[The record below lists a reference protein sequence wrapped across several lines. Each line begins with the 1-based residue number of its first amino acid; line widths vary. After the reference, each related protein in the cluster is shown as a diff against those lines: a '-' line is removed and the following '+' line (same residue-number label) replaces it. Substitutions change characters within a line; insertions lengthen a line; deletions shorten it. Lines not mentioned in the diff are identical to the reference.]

1 MKRRLL
7 AFLLAFV
14 MTFSLVPVNTFA
26 AEADAAVHYTNITT
40 ESGENV
46 TVEYVETV
54 VGEAAW
60 GQSINT
66 PYYHVTIPEGTEKVL
81 LTYPESVN
89 LVLSGDDGAVF
100 FYRNTY
106 PGQSTID
113 LGGALTVA
121 TNNDGS
127 KTVTIP
133 VENFML
139 STDGSVAVGMAYY
152 VDGENQS
159 AAEFFDFTYAAL
171 THAVTLTSG
180 EGYTLTGEATVED
193 GKDYSF
199 TVTIADDYEM
209 EDNFVVKANGET
221 LTAGES
227 GSYTV
232 ENVTADLTI
241 TVEGVVKKQAA
252 GHAVTLTPGEGYT
265 LTGEATAEDGK
276 DYTFTVTVSEG
287 YDAAN
292 MVVKVNGEEVTAVD
306 GIYTV
311 EKVSSDL
318 AITVEGVTEAVQA
331 TAGLSVLKF
340 GDTSTEAKAQM
351 FQLIPAFD
359 PAVKEYTVLVPD
371 NSNMF
376 YAWATKADDRSSSTT
391 ITAKWVNLNVDTEKT
406 QALTSGKASG
416 QSLAGFAPT
425 GTKVN
430 TMTVTVVDGDFK
442 DEYKLTSVRVAPS
455 LTALSLDG
463 IRFAESFSAS
473 KTAYTAT
480 TAAESVTVAAT
491 PRDESYT
498 VTVNGGSDTTVPLNL
513 GENKINVVV
522 TNPGGYTNTYT
533 ITVTRLAAIEVG
545 FTVDPADA
553 KVTVWDSNKDRI
565 APTDG
570 KYSVMA
576 DAEYTY
582 LVQSDGYVSQKS
594 TFKFSESSTID
605 ITLAVATENPNLD
618 RGITAEWGNFRNGD
632 NNLGITN
639 AKTPYAPED
648 TELLWAV
655 KHGTGWAAAPGSPI
669 MVDGDIYTY
678 SGSTI
683 RRLNSMTG
691 EVVTEGTMVDK
702 SSYSIVPMTYGDG
715 MVFVGLSGG
724 KIQAFNAKTL
734 QSLWVYTDELGGQPN
749 CPITYKDGYI
759 YAGFWNSEDR
769 NANFACINTVDED
782 HASTTEAKYASWTY
796 TRQGGFYW
804 AGAYVTDK
812 LAIVGTDDGA
822 SGYDTNGAAL
832 LVFDR
837 YTGEKLD
844 AHEGIRGDLRSNVSH
859 DPESDRVFFTT
870 KGGILGNA
878 QIDWDTGKILDY
890 KEVVIKDAQGNAN
903 AMSTCT
909 PSVYNGRIYIGVAGT
924 SQFGANSG
932 HGIAVYN
939 LNGDGSMTQAY
950 VYAIVGYPQTSAMV
964 STAYSAEDGSVY
976 IYLPY
981 NYTPGGVSVLKD
993 KPGQTAPVTTTGSGY
1008 SEVFTPVGP
1017 LAQYC
1022 ICSTIADQYGTIYY
1036 KNDSCYMMAITSKIE
1051 SLEITQYPTI
1061 TENEDGS
1068 ITVDGLKAVTKLKN
1082 GEERDVS
1089 NYVSVVKNEETGGYT
1104 VSYTYGFDNANY
1116 GLKTV
1121 TAEIA
1126 DYTVTIP
1133 TGEGYT
1139 ITGEKTV
1146 KNGED
1151 YTFTVTVTEGY
1162 DAANMVVKVNDT
1174 EVTAV
1179 DGVYTVEKV
1188 SANLTITVEGV
1199 TEKPAVWTASFDI
1212 PEDEK
1217 ANIAI
1222 GGEDDWFNDRITFGT
1237 DKDTKFESVEILI
1250 RFNPETTQLHHVMP
1264 QGLTQ
1269 ELDNEAGT
1277 LKLSIGESGSGVSND
1292 MILRECTYL
1301 LAFAPKALGDAT
1313 VTMEYFK
1320 VDGKDLLTAPVA
1332 LARTIGYKVNWTE
1345 DASYTVTGEKYAAV
1359 DGTYTFTV
1367 AANEGY
1373 DGTNMVVKVND
1384 AEVTAV
1390 DGKYTVEKV
1399 SSDLTITVSGVKKII
1414 IGLSALRF
1422 GSTDSTRSAKYFDMT
1437 PSFDPAIKEYTLLV
1451 PDSTNA
1457 VYAWATRGADLS
1469 TKASIKA
1476 TWTSMSTGKASN
1488 TTLISGSSSGK
1499 NLSGF
1504 NIASAESNTLTIT
1517 VTDDGST
1524 DVYTVKTVRIDPSL
1538 TKLALDGVKINETFS
1553 ATKKTYTA
1561 MTTRD
1566 SVTVLATPR
1575 GEDYTVT
1582 YNGETSNVIPLS
1594 AGENK
1599 IEIVVTNKDGYTS
1612 SYNLTVTKA
1621 DHTVT
1626 IPTDESYLVTGKEAV
1641 MDGADYTFKVE
1652 VDYRYEAGED
1662 FAVKVNG
1669 ETVTGEKGVYTVKNV
1684 TTDLVITVE
1693 GATKK
1698 VLKPVTVYFSFS
1710 HDDTFESC
1718 EQSGQTVA
1726 LKKVTVPYFDL
1737 ALYGLEDFY
1746 FASEDYGPASGD
1758 PTGGPGSALDPG
1770 TKEFA
1775 YGKITMLH
1783 LFLYATEV
1791 YYLGIDPA
1799 DAGKGYLAN
1808 NGIMGTDIFSYTG
1821 STGSIF
1827 LQNIWNYDLNLN
1839 YYLNY
1844 EYPLASAGWGSTCDQ
1859 ILLRDGDIVTLGH
1872 FTDWSFFNDTTS
1884 IFNYIVADKTDPV
1897 QGDKIKLE
1905 LYHAGADMYG
1915 SYNTAHTLIDY
1926 SPSVYCT
1933 PVNDIVSGDVTTW
1946 QYVGNAEA
1954 DGSLVVD
1961 TSTLA
1966 PGEYIFALAGQ
1977 PGKENSGVICST
1989 PGGIRLT
1996 IHEKPVVKGD
2006 INGDGVIDSTDVMAL
2021 FNAINSG
2028 DDLDATVADVNG
2040 DGVIDARD
2048 VMALYNIIK
2057 SDN

>member
-14 MTFSLVPVNTFA
+14 MTFSLVPVNAFA
-26 AEADAAVHYTNITT
+26 AEADAAALYTNITT

-60 GQSINT
+60 GESINT

-89 LVLSGDDGAVF
+89 LVLSGDDTAGF

-113 LGGALTVA
+113 FGGALTVA

-152 VDGENQS
+152 VDGENRS

-171 THAVTLTSG
+171 THAITLTSG

-318 AITVEGVTEAVQA
+318 TITVEGVTEAVQK

-376 YAWATKADDRSSSTT
+376 YAWATQAVDRSSSTT

-416 QSLAGFAPT
+416 QNLAGFAPT

-463 IRFAESFSAS
+463 IRFAERFSAT

-522 TNPGGYTNTYT
+522 TNSGGYTNTYT
-533 ITVTRLAAIEVG
+533 ITVTRLASIEVG

-594 TFKFSESSTID
+594 SFKFSESSTID

-618 RGITAEWGNFRNGD
+618 RSITAEWGNFRNGD

-734 QSLWVYTDELGGQPN
+734 ESLWVYTDELGGQPN

-822 SGYDTNGAAL
+822 GGYDTNGAAL

-1139 ITGEKTV
+1139 ITGEKTA
-1146 KNGED
+1146 K
-1151 YTFTVTVTEGY
+1151 
-1162 DAANMVVKVNDT
+1162 
-1174 EVTAV
+1174 
-1179 DGVYTVEKV
+1179 
-1188 SANLTITVEGV
+1188 
-1199 TEKPAVWTASFDI
+1199 
-1212 PEDEK
+1212 
-1217 ANIAI
+1217 
-1222 GGEDDWFNDRITFGT
+1222 GG
-1237 DKDTKFESVEILI
+1237 K
-1250 RFNPETTQLHHVMP
+1250 
-1264 QGLTQ
+1264 
-1269 ELDNEAGT
+1269 
-1277 LKLSIGESGSGVSND
+1277 
-1292 MILRECTYL
+1292 
-1301 LAFAPKALGDAT
+1301 
-1313 VTMEYFK
+1313 
-1320 VDGKDLLTAPVA
+1320 
-1332 LARTIGYKVNWTE
+1332 
-1345 DASYTVTGEKYAAV
+1345 
-1359 DGTYTFTV
+1359 
-1367 AANEGY
+1367 
-1373 DGTNMVVKVND
+1373 
-1384 AEVTAV
+1384 
-1390 DGKYTVEKV
+1390 
-1399 SSDLTITVSGVKKII
+1399 
-1414 IGLSALRF
+1414 
-1422 GSTDSTRSAKYFDMT
+1422 
-1437 PSFDPAIKEYTLLV
+1437 
-1451 PDSTNA
+1451 
-1457 VYAWATRGADLS
+1457 
-1469 TKASIKA
+1469 
-1476 TWTSMSTGKASN
+1476 
-1488 TTLISGSSSGK
+1488 
-1499 NLSGF
+1499 
-1504 NIASAESNTLTIT
+1504 
-1517 VTDDGST
+1517 
-1524 DVYTVKTVRIDPSL
+1524 
-1538 TKLALDGVKINETFS
+1538 
-1553 ATKKTYTA
+1553 
-1561 MTTRD
+1561 
-1566 SVTVLATPR
+1566 
-1575 GEDYTVT
+1575 
-1582 YNGETSNVIPLS
+1582 
-1594 AGENK
+1594 
-1599 IEIVVTNKDGYTS
+1599 
-1612 SYNLTVTKA
+1612 
-1621 DHTVT
+1621 
-1626 IPTDESYLVTGKEAV
+1626 
-1641 MDGADYTFKVE
+1641 DYTFKLE
-1652 VDYRYEAGED
+1652 LDYRYEAGED
-1662 FAVKVNG
+1662 FAVQVNG

-1684 TTDLVITVE
+1684 STDLVITVKGVKE
-1693 GATKK
+1693 K
-1698 VLKPVTVYFSFS
+1698 VLEPVTVYFSFS

-1718 EQSGQTVA
+1718 DESGETMA

-1737 ALYGLEDFY
+1737 ELYGLENFY
-1746 FASEDYGPASGD
+1746 FASENYGPASGD

-1783 LFLYATEV
+1783 LFIYATEV

-1808 NGIMGTDIFSYTG
+1808 NGIMGTDIFNYSG

-1859 ILLRDGDIVTLGH
+1859 ILLREGDIVTLGH
-1872 FTDWSFFNDTTS
+1872 FSDWSFFNDTTS

-1915 SYNTAHTLIDY
+1915 TYNTAHTLIDY

>member
-26 AEADAAVHYTNITT
+26 AEADAAALYTNITT

-152 VDGENQS
+152 VDEENQS

-252 GHAVTLTPGEGYT
+252 SHAVTLTPGEGYT

-318 AITVEGVTEAVQA
+318 TITVEGVTEAVQK

-376 YAWATKADDRSSSTT
+376 YAWATQAIDRSSSTT

-416 QSLAGFAPT
+416 QNLAGFAPT

-463 IRFAESFSAS
+463 IRFAERFSAT

-513 GENKINVVV
+513 GENKIDVVV

-553 KVTVWDSNKDRI
+553 KVTVWDSNKDRV

-594 TFKFSESSTID
+594 SFKFSESSTID

-618 RGITAEWGNFRNGD
+618 KSITAEWGNFRKGD

-691 EVVTEGTMVDK
+691 ETVTEGTMVDK

-734 QSLWVYTDELGGQPN
+734 ESLWVYTDELGGQPN

-769 NANFACINTVDED
+769 NANFACINTIDED
-782 HASTTEAKYASWTY
+782 HASATEVKYASWTY
-796 TRQGGFYW
+796 TRAGGFYW

-822 SGYDTNGAAL
+822 GGYDTNGAAL

-837 YTGEKLD
+837 FTGEKLD
-844 AHEGIRGDLRSNVSH
+844 THEGIRGDIRSNVSH
-859 DPESDRVFFTT
+859 DPQSDRVFFTT

-1121 TAEIA
+1121 TAEIT

-1139 ITGEKTV
+1139 VTGEKTV

-1179 DGVYTVEKV
+1179 DG
-1188 SANLTITVEGV
+1188 
-1199 TEKPAVWTASFDI
+1199 
-1212 PEDEK
+1212 
-1217 ANIAI
+1217 
-1222 GGEDDWFNDRITFGT
+1222 
-1237 DKDTKFESVEILI
+1237 
-1250 RFNPETTQLHHVMP
+1250 
-1264 QGLTQ
+1264 
-1269 ELDNEAGT
+1269 
-1277 LKLSIGESGSGVSND
+1277 
-1292 MILRECTYL
+1292 
-1301 LAFAPKALGDAT
+1301 
-1313 VTMEYFK
+1313 
-1320 VDGKDLLTAPVA
+1320 
-1332 LARTIGYKVNWTE
+1332 
-1345 DASYTVTGEKYAAV
+1345 
-1359 DGTYTFTV
+1359 
-1367 AANEGY
+1367 
-1373 DGTNMVVKVND
+1373 
-1384 AEVTAV
+1384 
-1390 DGKYTVEKV
+1390 KYTVEKV

-1414 IGLSALRF
+1414 IGLSTLRF
-1422 GSTDSTRSAKYFDMT
+1422 GSTDSIRSAKYFDMT
-1437 PSFDPAIKEYTLLV
+1437 PSFDPAVKEYTLLV

-1476 TWTSMSTGKASN
+1476 TWTSMSTGEASN

-1504 NIASAESNTLTIT
+1504 NIAGAESNTLTIT

-1524 DVYTVKTVRIDPSL
+1524 DVYTVKTVRIAPSL
-1538 TKLALDGVKINETFS
+1538 TKLALDGVKVNETFS

-1561 MTTRD
+1561 MTTKD

-1594 AGENK
+1594 TGENK

-1612 SYNLTVTKA
+1612 SYTITVTKA
-1621 DHTVT
+1621 DHAVT

-1799 DAGKGYLAN
+1799 DAGKGYLAD
-1808 NGIMGTDIFSYTG
+1808 NGIMGTDIFSYSG

-1827 LQNIWNYDLNLN
+1827 LQNIWKYDLNLN

-1859 ILLRDGDIVTLGH
+1859 ILLREGDIVTLGH
-1872 FTDWSFFNDTTS
+1872 FSDWSFFNDTTS

-1915 SYNTAHTLIDY
+1915 TYNTAHTLIDY

-1961 TSTLA
+1961 TSKLA
-1966 PGEYIFALAGQ
+1966 PGEYIFAMAGQ
-1977 PGKENSGVICST
+1977 PGKENPGAICST

>member
-81 LTYPESVN
+81 LTYPESVK

-106 PGQSTID
+106 PGQSEIA

-121 TNNDGS
+121 TNDDGS

-133 VENFML
+133 VERFMR
-139 STDGSVAVGMAYY
+139 SADGSVAVGMAYY
-152 VDGENQS
+152 VDEENQS
-159 AAEFFDFTYAAL
+159 AAEFFDFTYAAP
-171 THAVTLTSG
+171 THAVILTSG

-318 AITVEGVTEAVQA
+318 TITVEGVTEAVQK

-376 YAWATKADDRSSSTT
+376 YAWATQADDRSSSTT

-406 QALTSGKASG
+406 QKLTSGKASG
-416 QSLAGFAPT
+416 QNLAGFAPT

-463 IRFAESFSAS
+463 IRFAERFSAT

-522 TNPGGYTNTYT
+522 TNPGGYANTYT
-533 ITVTRLAAIEVG
+533 ITVTRLASIEVG

-618 RGITAEWGNFRNGD
+618 RSITAEWGNFRNGD

-734 QSLWVYTDELGGQPN
+734 ESLWVYTDELGGQPN

-769 NANFACINTVDED
+769 NANFACINTIDED
-782 HASTTEAKYASWTY
+782 HASATEVKYASWTY
-796 TRQGGFYW
+796 TRAGGFYW

-822 SGYDTNGAAL
+822 GGYDTNGAAL

-1179 DGVYTVEKV
+1179 DG
-1188 SANLTITVEGV
+1188 I
-1199 TEKPAVWTASFDI
+1199 
-1212 PEDEK
+1212 
-1217 ANIAI
+1217 
-1222 GGEDDWFNDRITFGT
+1222 
-1237 DKDTKFESVEILI
+1237 
-1250 RFNPETTQLHHVMP
+1250 
-1264 QGLTQ
+1264 
-1269 ELDNEAGT
+1269 
-1277 LKLSIGESGSGVSND
+1277 
-1292 MILRECTYL
+1292 
-1301 LAFAPKALGDAT
+1301 
-1313 VTMEYFK
+1313 
-1320 VDGKDLLTAPVA
+1320 
-1332 LARTIGYKVNWTE
+1332 
-1345 DASYTVTGEKYAAV
+1345 
-1359 DGTYTFTV
+1359 
-1367 AANEGY
+1367 
-1373 DGTNMVVKVND
+1373 
-1384 AEVTAV
+1384 
-1390 DGKYTVEKV
+1390 YTVEKV

-1414 IGLSALRF
+1414 IGLSTLRF
-1422 GSTDSTRSAKYFDMT
+1422 GSTDSIRSAKYFDMT
-1437 PSFDPAIKEYTLLV
+1437 PSFDPAVKEYTLLV

-1476 TWTSMSTGKASN
+1476 TWTSMSTGEASN
-1488 TTLISGSSSGK
+1488 TTLISGSSTGK

-1524 DVYTVKTVRIDPSL
+1524 DVYTVKTVRIAPSL
-1538 TKLALDGVKINETFS
+1538 TKLALDGVKVNETFS

-1561 MTTRD
+1561 MTTKD

-1594 AGENK
+1594 TGENK

-1612 SYNLTVTKA
+1612 SYTLTVTKA
-1621 DHTVT
+1621 DHAVT

-1710 HDDTFESC
+1710 HDDKFESC

-1808 NGIMGTDIFSYTG
+1808 NGIMGTDIFSYSG

-1859 ILLRDGDIVTLGH
+1859 ILLREGDIVTLGH
-1872 FTDWSFFNDTTS
+1872 FSDWSFFNDTTS

-1915 SYNTAHTLIDY
+1915 TYNTAHTLIDY

-1961 TSTLA
+1961 TSKLA

-2006 INGDGVIDSTDVMAL
+2006 LNGDGVINSTDVMAL

>member
-14 MTFSLVPVNTFA
+14 MTFSLVPVNAFA
-26 AEADAAVHYTNITT
+26 AESSETEVTTSAEVVETEPAALLADDEVPVTEQAEENIVYTASLAKNAGEKDNLAVGDSFGHAYTFSASGTADVESFWGTFRFNPETTEFFWIQDPGIGVEVDAEQGILRVGGNSGTLNAGDYSFDVQFKTKALGDATVTLESFKVNDVDYLSNPIAVTRTVGCNVSWTEDAAYTVT
-40 ESGENV
+40 GEKL
-46 TVEYVETV
+46 TP
-54 VGEAAW
+54 VGE
-60 GQSINT
+60 S
-66 PYYHVTIPEGTEKVL
+66 
-81 LTYPESVN
+81 
-89 LVLSGDDGAVF
+89 
-100 FYRNTY
+100 
-106 PGQSTID
+106 
-113 LGGALTVA
+113 
-121 TNNDGS
+121 
-127 KTVTIP
+127 
-133 VENFML
+133 
-139 STDGSVAVGMAYY
+139 
-152 VDGENQS
+152 
-159 AAEFFDFTYAAL
+159 
-171 THAVTLTSG
+171 
-180 EGYTLTGEATVED
+180 
-193 GKDYSF
+193 YSF
-199 TVTIADDYEM
+199 TVA
-209 EDNFVVKANGET
+209 AN
-221 LTAGES
+221 
-227 GSYTV
+227 
-232 ENVTADLTI
+232 
-241 TVEGVVKKQAA
+241 
-252 GHAVTLTPGEGYT
+252 
-265 LTGEATAEDGK
+265 
-276 DYTFTVTVSEG
+276 EG
-287 YDAAN
+287 YDDAN
-292 MVVKVNGEEVTAVD
+292 MVVKVNGNEVTGTD
-306 GIYTV
+306 GSYTV

-318 AITVEGVTEAVQA
+318 TITVEGVTEAVQK

-359 PAVKEYTVLVPD
+359 PTVKEYTVLVPD

-406 QALTSGKASG
+406 QALASGKASG

-463 IRFAESFSAS
+463 IRFAERFSAS

-498 VTVNGGSDTTVPLNL
+498 VTVNGGSNTTVPLNL
-513 GENKINVVV
+513 GENKIDVVV

-553 KVTVWDSNKDRI
+553 KVTVWDSNKERI

-618 RGITAEWGNFRNGD
+618 RSITAEWGNFRNGD

-734 QSLWVYTDELGGQPN
+734 ESLWVYTDELGGQPN

-822 SGYDTNGAAL
+822 GGYDTNGAAL

-1008 SEVFTPVGP
+1008 SEVFTPASP

-1116 GLKTV
+1116 GLKTLS
-1121 TAEIA
+1121 AEIS
-1126 DYTVTIP
+1126 DHTVTIP
-1133 TGEGYT
+1133 ENAGYT
-1139 ITGEKTV
+1139 VTGEKTV
-1146 KNGED
+1146 KDGED

-1162 DAANMVVKVNDT
+1162 DAANMVVKVNGE

-1367 AANEGY
+1367 AAKDGY

-1384 AEVTAV
+1384 TEVTAV

-1399 SSDLTITVSGVKKII
+1399 SSDLTITVEGVKKIVA
-1414 IGLSALRF
+1414 GLKALSF
-1422 GSTDSTRSAKYFDMT
+1422 GSTGTRSSAKTFT
-1437 PSFDPAIKEYTLLV
+1437 LSPAFDPAVKEYTLLV
-1451 PDSTNA
+1451 PDSTNG
-1457 VYAWATRGADLS
+1457 VYAWATRGADLT
-1469 TKASIKA
+1469 TKAKITA
-1476 TWTSMSTGKASN
+1476 AWTSMSTGKAS
-1488 TTLISGSSSGK
+1488 TTTITSGSSSGK

-1517 VTDDGST
+1517 VTEGDVT

-1538 TKLALDGVKINETFS
+1538 TKLSLDGIKINETFVS
-1553 ATKKTYTA
+1553 TKKAYTA
-1561 MTTRD
+1561 ITTKD

-1575 GEDYTVT
+1575 SESYTVT
-1582 YNGETSNVIPLS
+1582 YNGGTSNVIPLS

-1612 SYNLTVTKA
+1612 SYTLTVTKA
-1621 DHTVT
+1621 DHAVT

-1710 HDDTFESC
+1710 HDDKFESC

-1799 DAGKGYLAN
+1799 DAGKGYLAD
-1808 NGIMGTDIFSYTG
+1808 NGMGTDIFNYSG

-1859 ILLRDGDIVTLGH
+1859 ILLREGDIVTLGH
-1872 FTDWSFFNDTTS
+1872 FSDWSFFNDTTS

-1915 SYNTAHTLIDY
+1915 TYNTAHTLIDY

-2006 INGDGVIDSTDVMAL
+2006 LNGDGVIDSTDVMAL

>member
-54 VGEAAW
+54 VGVAAW

-152 VDGENQS
+152 VDEENQS
-159 AAEFFDFTYAAL
+159 AAEFFDFTYAAQ

-232 ENVTADLTI
+232 ENVTADLTV

-318 AITVEGVTEAVQA
+318 TITVEGVTEAVQK

-416 QSLAGFAPT
+416 QNLAGFAPT

-463 IRFAESFSAS
+463 IRFAERFSAT

-513 GENKINVVV
+513 GENKIDVVV

-553 KVTVWDSNKDRI
+553 KVTVWDSNKDRV

-594 TFKFSESSTID
+594 SFKFSESSTID

-618 RGITAEWGNFRNGD
+618 KSITAEWGNFRKGD

-648 TELLWAV
+648 AEILWAV

-702 SSYSIVPMTYGDG
+702 SSYSIVPMAYGDG

-734 QSLWVYTDELGGQPN
+734 ESLWVYTDELGGQPN

-878 QIDWDTGKILDY
+878 KIDWDTGKILDY

-1068 ITVDGLKAVTKLKN
+1068 STVDGLKAVTKLKN

-1139 ITGEKTV
+1139 ITGEKTA
-1146 KNGED
+1146 K
-1151 YTFTVTVTEGY
+1151 
-1162 DAANMVVKVNDT
+1162 
-1174 EVTAV
+1174 
-1179 DGVYTVEKV
+1179 
-1188 SANLTITVEGV
+1188 
-1199 TEKPAVWTASFDI
+1199 
-1212 PEDEK
+1212 
-1217 ANIAI
+1217 
-1222 GGEDDWFNDRITFGT
+1222 GG
-1237 DKDTKFESVEILI
+1237 K
-1250 RFNPETTQLHHVMP
+1250 
-1264 QGLTQ
+1264 
-1269 ELDNEAGT
+1269 
-1277 LKLSIGESGSGVSND
+1277 
-1292 MILRECTYL
+1292 
-1301 LAFAPKALGDAT
+1301 
-1313 VTMEYFK
+1313 
-1320 VDGKDLLTAPVA
+1320 
-1332 LARTIGYKVNWTE
+1332 
-1345 DASYTVTGEKYAAV
+1345 
-1359 DGTYTFTV
+1359 
-1367 AANEGY
+1367 
-1373 DGTNMVVKVND
+1373 
-1384 AEVTAV
+1384 
-1390 DGKYTVEKV
+1390 
-1399 SSDLTITVSGVKKII
+1399 
-1414 IGLSALRF
+1414 
-1422 GSTDSTRSAKYFDMT
+1422 
-1437 PSFDPAIKEYTLLV
+1437 
-1451 PDSTNA
+1451 
-1457 VYAWATRGADLS
+1457 
-1469 TKASIKA
+1469 
-1476 TWTSMSTGKASN
+1476 
-1488 TTLISGSSSGK
+1488 
-1499 NLSGF
+1499 
-1504 NIASAESNTLTIT
+1504 
-1517 VTDDGST
+1517 
-1524 DVYTVKTVRIDPSL
+1524 
-1538 TKLALDGVKINETFS
+1538 
-1553 ATKKTYTA
+1553 
-1561 MTTRD
+1561 
-1566 SVTVLATPR
+1566 
-1575 GEDYTVT
+1575 
-1582 YNGETSNVIPLS
+1582 
-1594 AGENK
+1594 
-1599 IEIVVTNKDGYTS
+1599 
-1612 SYNLTVTKA
+1612 
-1621 DHTVT
+1621 
-1626 IPTDESYLVTGKEAV
+1626 
-1641 MDGADYTFKVE
+1641 DYTFKLE
-1652 VDYRYEAGED
+1652 LDYRYEAGED
-1662 FAVKVNG
+1662 FAVQVNG

-1684 TTDLVITVE
+1684 STDLVITVKGVKE
-1693 GATKK
+1693 K

-1718 EQSGQTVA
+1718 NESGETMA
-1726 LKKVTVPYFDL
+1726 LKEVTVPYFDL
-1737 ALYGLEDFY
+1737 ELYGLENFY
-1746 FASEDYGPASGD
+1746 FASENYGPASGD

-1775 YGKITMLH
+1775 YGKVTMFH
-1783 LFLYATEV
+1783 LFIYATEV

-1799 DAGKGYLAN
+1799 DAGKGYLKD
-1808 NGIMGTDIFSYTG
+1808 NGLGSSIFNVTG
-1821 STGSIF
+1821 STGSTF
-1827 LQNIWNYDLNLN
+1827 LQEIWNYDLNLN

-1844 EYPLASAGWGSTCDQ
+1844 EYPLAGPGWGSTSDQ
-1859 ILLRDGDIVTLGH
+1859 ILLHDGDIVTLGH
-1872 FTDWSFFNDTTS
+1872 FSDWSFFNDTTS

-1915 SYNTAHTLIDY
+1915 TYNTAHTLIDY

>member
-14 MTFSLVPVNTFA
+14 MTFSLVPVNAFA
-26 AEADAAVHYTNITT
+26 LESSGEEVTASAEAVKTEAAKTTTEPAALLADDEVPVTEQAEENIVYTASLAKNEGEKDDLAVGDSFGHAYTFSASGTADVESFWGTFRFNPETTEFFWIQDPGIGVEVDAEQGILRVGGNSGTLNAGDYSFDVQFKTKALGDATVTLESFKVNDVDYLSKPIAVTRTVGCNVSWTEDAAY
-40 ESGENV
+40 
-46 TVEYVETV
+46 
-54 VGEAAW
+54 
-60 GQSINT
+60 
-66 PYYHVTIPEGTEKVL
+66 
-81 LTYPESVN
+81 
-89 LVLSGDDGAVF
+89 
-100 FYRNTY
+100 
-106 PGQSTID
+106 
-113 LGGALTVA
+113 
-121 TNNDGS
+121 
-127 KTVTIP
+127 TVTG
-133 VENFML
+133 EKL
-139 STDGSVAVGMAYY
+139 VAVGS
-152 VDGENQS
+152 N
-159 AAEFFDFTYAAL
+159 
-171 THAVTLTSG
+171 
-180 EGYTLTGEATVED
+180 
-193 GKDYSF
+193 YSF
-199 TVTIADDYEM
+199 TVA
-209 EDNFVVKANGET
+209 AN
-221 LTAGES
+221 
-227 GSYTV
+227 
-232 ENVTADLTI
+232 
-241 TVEGVVKKQAA
+241 
-252 GHAVTLTPGEGYT
+252 
-265 LTGEATAEDGK
+265 
-276 DYTFTVTVSEG
+276 EG
-287 YDAAN
+287 YDATN
-292 MVVKVNGEEVTAVD
+292 MVVKVNGNEVAGTD

-376 YAWATKADDRSSSTT
+376 YAWATQAVDRSSSTT

-406 QALTSGKASG
+406 QKLTSGKASG
-416 QSLAGFAPT
+416 QNLAGFAPT

-513 GENKINVVV
+513 GENKIDVVV

-582 LVQSDGYVSQKS
+582 LVQSDGYVTQKS
-594 TFKFSESSTID
+594 SFRFSESSTID

-618 RGITAEWGNFRNGD
+618 RSITAEWGNFRNGD

-734 QSLWVYTDELGGQPN
+734 ESLWVYTDELGGQPN

-782 HASTTEAKYASWTY
+782 HASATEVKYASWTY

-822 SGYDTNGAAL
+822 GGYDTNGAAL

-1162 DAANMVVKVNDT
+1162 DAANMVVKVNGE

-1367 AANEGY
+1367 AAKDGY

-1384 AEVTAV
+1384 TEVTAV

-1399 SSDLTITVSGVKKII
+1399 SSDLTITVEGVKKIVA
-1414 IGLSALRF
+1414 GLKALSF
-1422 GSTDSTRSAKYFDMT
+1422 GSTGTRSSAKTFT
-1437 PSFDPAIKEYTLLV
+1437 LSPAFDPAVKEYTLLV
-1451 PDSTNA
+1451 PDSTNG
-1457 VYAWATRGADLS
+1457 VYAWATRGADLT
-1469 TKASIKA
+1469 TKAKITA
-1476 TWTSMSTGKASN
+1476 AWTSMSTGKAS
-1488 TTLISGSSSGK
+1488 TTTITSGSSSGK

-1517 VTDDGST
+1517 VTEGDVT

-1538 TKLALDGVKINETFS
+1538 TKLSLDGIKINETFVS
-1553 ATKKTYTA
+1553 TKKAYTA
-1561 MTTRD
+1561 ITTKD

-1575 GEDYTVT
+1575 SESYTVT
-1582 YNGETSNVIPLS
+1582 YNGGTSNVIPLS

-1612 SYNLTVTKA
+1612 SYTLTVTKA
-1621 DHTVT
+1621 DHAVT

-1710 HDDTFESC
+1710 HDDKFESC

-1799 DAGKGYLAN
+1799 DAGKGYLAD
-1808 NGIMGTDIFSYTG
+1808 NGMGTDIFNYSG

-1859 ILLRDGDIVTLGH
+1859 ILLREGDIVTLGH
-1872 FTDWSFFNDTTS
+1872 FSDWSFFNDTTS

-1915 SYNTAHTLIDY
+1915 TYNTAHTLIDY

-2006 INGDGVIDSTDVMAL
+2006 LNGDGVIDSTDVMAL

>member
-89 LVLSGDDGAVF
+89 LVLSGDDTAVF

-106 PGQSTID
+106 PGQSEIA

-121 TNNDGS
+121 TNDDGS

-152 VDGENQS
+152 VDEENQS

-180 EGYTLTGEATVED
+180 EGYTLTGKATVED

-199 TVTIADDYEM
+199 TVTIADDYKM

-221 LTAGES
+221 LTAGESGSYTVKNVSTDLTITVEGVVKKQAAPHSVTLTSGGGYTLKGETTVADGADYTFSLKFDNNYGAGNGFAVKANGTALTAGEDGTYTVKNVTTDLTITVEGVARLYKVSLPHGWSRLFTMSACDGYADPSTDPRIAKGGDYKFKVTPNEGFAVQDNNYDVSFSGAGTVSVEVKDGYAVVTLTDIFSNGDVRIQGVKEIITVTLPNGEGFTAAAAEGTKTPVLKGDSYSFTVTVAEGYEKTDDFAVKANGEALTAGES

-241 TVEGVVKKQAA
+241 TVEGV
-252 GHAVTLTPGEGYT
+252 
-265 LTGEATAEDGK
+265 
-276 DYTFTVTVSEG
+276 
-287 YDAAN
+287 
-292 MVVKVNGEEVTAVD
+292 
-306 GIYTV
+306 
-311 EKVSSDL
+311 
-318 AITVEGVTEAVQA
+318 TEAVQK

-376 YAWATKADDRSSSTT
+376 YAWATQADDRSSSTT

-406 QALTSGKASG
+406 QKLTSGKASG
-416 QSLAGFAPT
+416 QNLAGFAPT

-463 IRFAESFSAS
+463 IRFAERFSAT

-533 ITVTRLAAIEVG
+533 ITVTRLASIEVG

-618 RGITAEWGNFRNGD
+618 RSITAEWGNFRNGD

-691 EVVTEGTMVDK
+691 ETVTEGTMVDK

-734 QSLWVYTDELGGQPN
+734 ESLWVYTDELGGQPN

-782 HASTTEAKYASWTY
+782 HASATEVKYASWTY
-796 TRQGGFYW
+796 TRAGGFYW

-822 SGYDTNGAAL
+822 GGYDTNGAAL

-837 YTGEKLD
+837 FTGEKLD
-844 AHEGIRGDLRSNVSH
+844 THEGIRGDIRSNVSH
-859 DPESDRVFFTT
+859 DPQSDRVFFTT

-939 LNGDGSMTQAY
+939 LNSDGSMTQAY

-964 STAYSAEDGSVY
+964 TTAYSAEDGSVY

-981 NYTPGGVSVLKD
+981 NYTPGGISVLKD

-1121 TAEIA
+1121 TAEIS
-1126 DYTVTIP
+1126 DHTVTIP
-1133 TGEGYT
+1133 ENAGYT
-1139 ITGEKTV
+1139 VTGEKTV

-1162 DAANMVVKVNDT
+1162 D
-1174 EVTAV
+1174 
-1179 DGVYTVEKV
+1179 
-1188 SANLTITVEGV
+1188 
-1199 TEKPAVWTASFDI
+1199 
-1212 PEDEK
+1212 
-1217 ANIAI
+1217 
-1222 GGEDDWFNDRITFGT
+1222 
-1237 DKDTKFESVEILI
+1237 
-1250 RFNPETTQLHHVMP
+1250 
-1264 QGLTQ
+1264 
-1269 ELDNEAGT
+1269 
-1277 LKLSIGESGSGVSND
+1277 
-1292 MILRECTYL
+1292 
-1301 LAFAPKALGDAT
+1301 
-1313 VTMEYFK
+1313 
-1320 VDGKDLLTAPVA
+1320 
-1332 LARTIGYKVNWTE
+1332 
-1345 DASYTVTGEKYAAV
+1345 
-1359 DGTYTFTV
+1359 
-1367 AANEGY
+1367 
-1373 DGTNMVVKVND
+1373 GTNMVVKVND
-1384 AEVTAV
+1384 TEVTAV

-1399 SSDLTITVSGVKKII
+1399 SSDLTITVEGVVKAAVN
-1414 IGLSALRF
+1414 GLSALRF
-1422 GSTDSTRSAKYFDMT
+1422 GSTGTNSSAKKFELS
-1437 PSFDPAIKEYTLLV
+1437 PAFDPAVKEYTLLV
-1451 PDSTNA
+1451 PDTTNA
-1457 VYAWATRGADLS
+1457 VYVWATRGADLT
-1469 TKASIKA
+1469 TKAKITA
-1476 TWTSMSTGKASN
+1476 AWTSMSTGKAS
-1488 TTLISGSSSGK
+1488 TTTITSGSSSGK

-1504 NIASAESNTLTIT
+1504 NIASAESNTVTIT
-1517 VTDDGST
+1517 VTEGDVT

-1538 TKLALDGVKINETFS
+1538 TKLSLDGVKINETFVS
-1553 ATKKTYTA
+1553 TKKAYTA
-1561 MTTRD
+1561 ITTKD

-1575 GEDYTVT
+1575 GENYTIT
-1582 YNGETSNVIPLS
+1582 YNGETSNVIPLTM
-1594 AGENK
+1594 GENK
-1599 IEIVVTNKDGYTS
+1599 IEIAITNKDGYTN
-1612 SYNLTVTKA
+1612 SYTLTVTKA
-1621 DHTVT
+1621 EHAVT
-1626 IPTDESYLVTGKEAV
+1626 IPTGESFLVTGKEAV
-1641 MDGADYTFKVE
+1641 ADGADYTFTVE
-1652 VDYRYEAGED
+1652 IDYRYELDDD

-1693 GATKK
+1693 GLKWK
-1698 VLKPVTVYFSFS
+1698 VLEPVTVYFSFS
-1710 HDDTFESC
+1710 HDEKYQFCD
-1718 EQSGQTVA
+1718 QSGKTVA
-1726 LKKVTVPYFDL
+1726 LQEVTVPYFDL
-1737 ALYGLEDFY
+1737 GLYGLEDFY
-1746 FASEDYGPASGD
+1746 FASENYGPASGD
-1758 PTGGPGSALDPG
+1758 PTGGPGSKLDPG

-1799 DAGKGYLAN
+1799 DAGKGYMADQIGSDTL
-1808 NGIMGTDIFSYTG
+1808 TFSG
-1821 STGSIF
+1821 SAGSIYMT
-1827 LQNIWNYDLNLN
+1827 QIWGYDENLN

-1844 EYPLASAGWGSTCDQ
+1844 EYPLASEGWGSTSDQ
-1859 ILLRDGDIVTLGH
+1859 ILLHDGDVVTLGH
-1872 FTDWSFFNDTTS
+1872 FTDWSFYSDTGAVFNHIETD
-1884 IFNYIVADKTDPV
+1884 ITDPV
-1897 QGDKIKLE
+1897 QGDKVTMTI
-1905 LYHAGADMYG
+1905 YRDGADFGG
-1915 SYNTAHTLIDY
+1915 SYKTAHTVRTN

-1933 PVNDIVSGDVTTW
+1933 LADSVTTGDVTKW
-1946 QYVGNAEA
+1946 KYVGTADA
-1954 DGSLVVD
+1954 DGTLVVD
-1961 TSTLA
+1961 TSSLA
-1966 PGEYIFALAGQ
+1966 PGEYIFAIPGQ
-1977 PGKENSGVICST
+1977 YGNENPDAIVGA

-2006 INGDGVIDSTDVMAL
+2006 LNGDGVIDSTDVMAL

-2057 SDN
+2057 GND

>member
-60 GQSINT
+60 GESINT
-66 PYYHVTIPEGTEKVL
+66 PYYHVTIPEGTGKVL
-81 LTYPESVN
+81 LTYPESVK

-106 PGQSTID
+106 PGQSEIA

-121 TNNDGS
+121 TNDDGS

-133 VENFML
+133 VENFMR
-139 STDGSVAVGMAYY
+139 SAAGSVAVGMAYY

-180 EGYTLTGEATVED
+180 GGYTLTGEATVED

-252 GHAVTLTPGEGYT
+252 SHAVTLTPGEGYT

-318 AITVEGVTEAVQA
+318 TITVEGVTEAVQK

-340 GDTSTEAKAQM
+340 GDTSTESKAQM

-376 YAWATKADDRSSSTT
+376 YAWATQAIDRSSSTT

-416 QSLAGFAPT
+416 QNLAGFAPT

-463 IRFAESFSAS
+463 IRFAERFSAT

-533 ITVTRLAAIEVG
+533 ITVTRLASIEVG

-618 RGITAEWGNFRNGD
+618 RSITAEWGNFRNGD

-691 EVVTEGTMVDK
+691 ETVTEGTMVDK

-734 QSLWVYTDELGGQPN
+734 ESLWVYTDELGGQPN

-859 DPESDRVFFTT
+859 DPQSDRVFFTT

-981 NYTPGGVSVLKD
+981 NYTPGGISVLKD

-1139 ITGEKTV
+1139 ITGEKTA
-1146 KNGED
+1146 K
-1151 YTFTVTVTEGY
+1151 
-1162 DAANMVVKVNDT
+1162 
-1174 EVTAV
+1174 
-1179 DGVYTVEKV
+1179 
-1188 SANLTITVEGV
+1188 
-1199 TEKPAVWTASFDI
+1199 
-1212 PEDEK
+1212 
-1217 ANIAI
+1217 
-1222 GGEDDWFNDRITFGT
+1222 GG
-1237 DKDTKFESVEILI
+1237 K
-1250 RFNPETTQLHHVMP
+1250 
-1264 QGLTQ
+1264 
-1269 ELDNEAGT
+1269 
-1277 LKLSIGESGSGVSND
+1277 
-1292 MILRECTYL
+1292 
-1301 LAFAPKALGDAT
+1301 
-1313 VTMEYFK
+1313 
-1320 VDGKDLLTAPVA
+1320 
-1332 LARTIGYKVNWTE
+1332 
-1345 DASYTVTGEKYAAV
+1345 
-1359 DGTYTFTV
+1359 
-1367 AANEGY
+1367 
-1373 DGTNMVVKVND
+1373 
-1384 AEVTAV
+1384 
-1390 DGKYTVEKV
+1390 
-1399 SSDLTITVSGVKKII
+1399 
-1414 IGLSALRF
+1414 
-1422 GSTDSTRSAKYFDMT
+1422 
-1437 PSFDPAIKEYTLLV
+1437 
-1451 PDSTNA
+1451 
-1457 VYAWATRGADLS
+1457 
-1469 TKASIKA
+1469 
-1476 TWTSMSTGKASN
+1476 
-1488 TTLISGSSSGK
+1488 
-1499 NLSGF
+1499 
-1504 NIASAESNTLTIT
+1504 
-1517 VTDDGST
+1517 
-1524 DVYTVKTVRIDPSL
+1524 
-1538 TKLALDGVKINETFS
+1538 
-1553 ATKKTYTA
+1553 
-1561 MTTRD
+1561 
-1566 SVTVLATPR
+1566 
-1575 GEDYTVT
+1575 
-1582 YNGETSNVIPLS
+1582 
-1594 AGENK
+1594 
-1599 IEIVVTNKDGYTS
+1599 
-1612 SYNLTVTKA
+1612 
-1621 DHTVT
+1621 
-1626 IPTDESYLVTGKEAV
+1626 
-1641 MDGADYTFKVE
+1641 DYTFKLE
-1652 VDYRYEAGED
+1652 LDYRYEAGED
-1662 FAVKVNG
+1662 FAVQVNG

-1684 TTDLVITVE
+1684 STDLVITVKGVKE
-1693 GATKK
+1693 K

-1718 EQSGQTVA
+1718 EQSGQVMA
-1726 LKKVTVPYFDL
+1726 LKEVTVPYFDL
-1737 ALYGLEDFY
+1737 ELYGLENFY
-1746 FASEDYGPASGD
+1746 FASENYGPASGD

-1808 NGIMGTDIFSYTG
+1808 NGIMGTDTFNYTG

-1859 ILLRDGDIVTLGH
+1859 ILLREGDIVTLGH
-1872 FTDWSFFNDTTS
+1872 FSDWSFFNDTTS

-1915 SYNTAHTLIDY
+1915 TYNTAHTLIDY

-2028 DDLDATVADVNG
+2028 NDLDATVADVNG

>member
-26 AEADAAVHYTNITT
+26 AEADAAALYTNITT

-121 TNNDGS
+121 TNDDGS

-133 VENFML
+133 VESFMR
-139 STDGSVAVGMAYY
+139 SAAGSVAVGMAYY

-180 EGYTLTGEATVED
+180 DGYTLTGEATVED

-252 GHAVTLTPGEGYT
+252 SHAVTLTPGEGYT

-306 GIYTV
+306 G
-311 EKVSSDL
+311 
-318 AITVEGVTEAVQA
+318 
-331 TAGLSVLKF
+331 
-340 GDTSTEAKAQM
+340 
-351 FQLIPAFD
+351 
-359 PAVKEYTVLVPD
+359 
-371 NSNMF
+371 
-376 YAWATKADDRSSSTT
+376 
-391 ITAKWVNLNVDTEKT
+391 
-406 QALTSGKASG
+406 
-416 QSLAGFAPT
+416 
-425 GTKVN
+425 
-430 TMTVTVVDGDFK
+430 
-442 DEYKLTSVRVAPS
+442 
-455 LTALSLDG
+455 
-463 IRFAESFSAS
+463 
-473 KTAYTAT
+473 
-480 TAAESVTVAAT
+480 
-491 PRDESYT
+491 
-498 VTVNGGSDTTVPLNL
+498 
-513 GENKINVVV
+513 
-522 TNPGGYTNTYT
+522 
-533 ITVTRLAAIEVG
+533 
-545 FTVDPADA
+545 
-553 KVTVWDSNKDRI
+553 
-565 APTDG
+565 
-570 KYSVMA
+570 
-576 DAEYTY
+576 
-582 LVQSDGYVSQKS
+582 
-594 TFKFSESSTID
+594 
-605 ITLAVATENPNLD
+605 
-618 RGITAEWGNFRNGD
+618 
-632 NNLGITN
+632 
-639 AKTPYAPED
+639 
-648 TELLWAV
+648 
-655 KHGTGWAAAPGSPI
+655 
-669 MVDGDIYTY
+669 
-678 SGSTI
+678 
-683 RRLNSMTG
+683 
-691 EVVTEGTMVDK
+691 
-702 SSYSIVPMTYGDG
+702 
-715 MVFVGLSGG
+715 
-724 KIQAFNAKTL
+724 
-734 QSLWVYTDELGGQPN
+734 
-749 CPITYKDGYI
+749 
-759 YAGFWNSEDR
+759 
-769 NANFACINTVDED
+769 
-782 HASTTEAKYASWTY
+782 
-796 TRQGGFYW
+796 
-804 AGAYVTDK
+804 
-812 LAIVGTDDGA
+812 
-822 SGYDTNGAAL
+822 
-832 LVFDR
+832 
-837 YTGEKLD
+837 
-844 AHEGIRGDLRSNVSH
+844 
-859 DPESDRVFFTT
+859 
-870 KGGILGNA
+870 
-878 QIDWDTGKILDY
+878 
-890 KEVVIKDAQGNAN
+890 
-903 AMSTCT
+903 
-909 PSVYNGRIYIGVAGT
+909 
-924 SQFGANSG
+924 
-932 HGIAVYN
+932 
-939 LNGDGSMTQAY
+939 
-950 VYAIVGYPQTSAMV
+950 
-964 STAYSAEDGSVY
+964 
-976 IYLPY
+976 
-981 NYTPGGVSVLKD
+981 
-993 KPGQTAPVTTTGSGY
+993 
-1008 SEVFTPVGP
+1008 
-1017 LAQYC
+1017 
-1022 ICSTIADQYGTIYY
+1022 
-1036 KNDSCYMMAITSKIE
+1036 
-1051 SLEITQYPTI
+1051 
-1061 TENEDGS
+1061 
-1068 ITVDGLKAVTKLKN
+1068 
-1082 GEERDVS
+1082 
-1089 NYVSVVKNEETGGYT
+1089 
-1104 VSYTYGFDNANY
+1104 
-1116 GLKTV
+1116 
-1121 TAEIA
+1121 
-1126 DYTVTIP
+1126 
-1133 TGEGYT
+1133 
-1139 ITGEKTV
+1139 
-1146 KNGED
+1146 
-1151 YTFTVTVTEGY
+1151 
-1162 DAANMVVKVNDT
+1162 
-1174 EVTAV
+1174 
-1179 DGVYTVEKV
+1179 
-1188 SANLTITVEGV
+1188 
-1199 TEKPAVWTASFDI
+1199 
-1212 PEDEK
+1212 
-1217 ANIAI
+1217 
-1222 GGEDDWFNDRITFGT
+1222 
-1237 DKDTKFESVEILI
+1237 
-1250 RFNPETTQLHHVMP
+1250 
-1264 QGLTQ
+1264 
-1269 ELDNEAGT
+1269 
-1277 LKLSIGESGSGVSND
+1277 
-1292 MILRECTYL
+1292 
-1301 LAFAPKALGDAT
+1301 
-1313 VTMEYFK
+1313 
-1320 VDGKDLLTAPVA
+1320 
-1332 LARTIGYKVNWTE
+1332 
-1345 DASYTVTGEKYAAV
+1345 
-1359 DGTYTFTV
+1359 
-1367 AANEGY
+1367 
-1373 DGTNMVVKVND
+1373 
-1384 AEVTAV
+1384 
-1390 DGKYTVEKV
+1390 KYTVEKV

-1414 IGLSALRF
+1414 IGLSTLRF
-1422 GSTDSTRSAKYFDMT
+1422 GSTDSIRSAKYFDMT
-1437 PSFDPAIKEYTLLV
+1437 PSFDPAVKEYTLLV

-1476 TWTSMSTGKASN
+1476 TWTSMSTGEASN
-1488 TTLISGSSSGK
+1488 TTLISGSSTGK

-1504 NIASAESNTLTIT
+1504 NIAGAESNTLTIT

-1524 DVYTVKTVRIDPSL
+1524 DVYTVKTVRIAPSL
-1538 TKLALDGVKINETFS
+1538 TKLALDGVKVNETFS

-1561 MTTRD
+1561 MTTKD

-1594 AGENK
+1594 TGENK

-1612 SYNLTVTKA
+1612 SYTLTVTKA
-1621 DHTVT
+1621 DHAVT

-1710 HDDTFESC
+1710 HDDKFESC

-1799 DAGKGYLAN
+1799 DAGKGYLAD
-1808 NGIMGTDIFSYTG
+1808 NGMGTDIFNYSG

-1859 ILLRDGDIVTLGH
+1859 ILLREGDIVTLGH
-1872 FTDWSFFNDTTS
+1872 FSDWSFFNDTTS

-1915 SYNTAHTLIDY
+1915 TYNTAHTLIDY

-2006 INGDGVIDSTDVMAL
+2006 INGDGVINSTDVMAL

>member
-60 GQSINT
+60 GESINT

-89 LVLSGDDGAVF
+89 LVLSGDDTAVF

-106 PGQSTID
+106 PGQSEIA

-121 TNNDGS
+121 TNDDGS

-152 VDGENQS
+152 VDEENQS

-252 GHAVTLTPGEGYT
+252 SHAVTLTPGEGYT

-318 AITVEGVTEAVQA
+318 TITVEGVTEAVQK

-376 YAWATKADDRSSSTT
+376 YAWATQADDRSSSTT

-406 QALTSGKASG
+406 QKLTSGKASG
-416 QSLAGFAPT
+416 QNLAGFAPT

-498 VTVNGGSDTTVPLNL
+498 VTVNGGSNTTVPLNL

-533 ITVTRLAAIEVG
+533 ITVTRLASIEVG

-553 KVTVWDSNKDRI
+553 KVAVWDSNKDRV

-618 RGITAEWGNFRNGD
+618 RSITAEWGNFRNGD

-691 EVVTEGTMVDK
+691 ETVTEGTMVDK

-734 QSLWVYTDELGGQPN
+734 ESLWVYTDELGGQPN

-782 HASTTEAKYASWTY
+782 HASATEVKYASWTY
-796 TRQGGFYW
+796 TRAGGFYW

-822 SGYDTNGAAL
+822 GGYDTNGAAL

-837 YTGEKLD
+837 FTGEKLD
-844 AHEGIRGDLRSNVSH
+844 THEGIRGDIRSNVSH
-859 DPESDRVFFTT
+859 DPQSDRVFFTT

-939 LNGDGSMTQAY
+939 LNSDGSMTQAY

-964 STAYSAEDGSVY
+964 TTAYSAEDGSVY

-981 NYTPGGVSVLKD
+981 NYTPGGISVLKD

-1008 SEVFTPVGP
+1008 SEVFTPVSP

-1179 DGVYTVEKV
+1179 DG
-1188 SANLTITVEGV
+1188 
-1199 TEKPAVWTASFDI
+1199 
-1212 PEDEK
+1212 
-1217 ANIAI
+1217 
-1222 GGEDDWFNDRITFGT
+1222 
-1237 DKDTKFESVEILI
+1237 
-1250 RFNPETTQLHHVMP
+1250 
-1264 QGLTQ
+1264 
-1269 ELDNEAGT
+1269 
-1277 LKLSIGESGSGVSND
+1277 
-1292 MILRECTYL
+1292 
-1301 LAFAPKALGDAT
+1301 
-1313 VTMEYFK
+1313 
-1320 VDGKDLLTAPVA
+1320 
-1332 LARTIGYKVNWTE
+1332 
-1345 DASYTVTGEKYAAV
+1345 
-1359 DGTYTFTV
+1359 
-1367 AANEGY
+1367 
-1373 DGTNMVVKVND
+1373 
-1384 AEVTAV
+1384 
-1390 DGKYTVEKV
+1390 KYTVEKV
-1399 SSDLTITVSGVKKII
+1399 SSDLTITVEGVVKAAVN
-1414 IGLSALRF
+1414 GLSALRF
-1422 GSTDSTRSAKYFDMT
+1422 GSTGTNSSAKKFELS
-1437 PSFDPAIKEYTLLV
+1437 PAFDPAVKEYTLLV
-1451 PDSTNA
+1451 PDTTNA
-1457 VYAWATRGADLS
+1457 VYVWATRGADLT
-1469 TKASIKA
+1469 TKAKITA
-1476 TWTSMSTGKASN
+1476 AWTSMSTGKAS
-1488 TTLISGSSSGK
+1488 TTTITSGSSSGK

-1504 NIASAESNTLTIT
+1504 NIASAESNTVTIT
-1517 VTDDGST
+1517 VTEGDVT

-1538 TKLALDGVKINETFS
+1538 TKLSLDGVKINETFVS
-1553 ATKKTYTA
+1553 TKKAYTA
-1561 MTTRD
+1561 ITTKD

-1575 GEDYTVT
+1575 GEDYTIT
-1582 YNGETSNVIPLS
+1582 YNGETSNVIPLTM
-1594 AGENK
+1594 GENK
-1599 IEIVVTNKDGYTS
+1599 IEIAITNKDGYTN
-1612 SYNLTVTKA
+1612 SYTLTVTKA
-1621 DHTVT
+1621 EHAVT
-1626 IPTDESYLVTGKEAV
+1626 IPTGESFLVTGKEAV
-1641 MDGADYTFKVE
+1641 ADGADYTFTVE
-1652 VDYRYEAGED
+1652 IDYRYELDDD

-1693 GATKK
+1693 GLKWK
-1698 VLKPVTVYFSFS
+1698 VLEPVTVYFSFS
-1710 HDDTFESC
+1710 HDEKYQFCD
-1718 EQSGQTVA
+1718 QSGKTVA
-1726 LKKVTVPYFDL
+1726 LQEVTVPYFDL
-1737 ALYGLEDFY
+1737 GLYGLEDFY
-1746 FASEDYGPASGD
+1746 FASENYGPASGD
-1758 PTGGPGSALDPG
+1758 PTGGPGSKLDPG

-1799 DAGKGYLAN
+1799 DAGKGYMADQIGSDTL
-1808 NGIMGTDIFSYTG
+1808 TFSG
-1821 STGSIF
+1821 SAGSIYMT
-1827 LQNIWNYDLNLN
+1827 QIWGYDENLN

-1844 EYPLASAGWGSTCDQ
+1844 EYPLASEGWGSTSDQ
-1859 ILLRDGDIVTLGH
+1859 ILLHDGDVVTLGH
-1872 FTDWSFFNDTTS
+1872 FTDWSFYSDTGAVFNH
-1884 IFNYIVADKTDPV
+1884 IETDITDLV
-1897 QGDKIKLE
+1897 QGDKVTMTI
-1905 LYHAGADMYG
+1905 YRDGADFGG
-1915 SYNTAHTLIDY
+1915 SYKTAHTVRTN

-1933 PVNDIVSGDVTTW
+1933 LADSVTTGDVTKW
-1946 QYVGNAEA
+1946 KYVGTADA
-1954 DGSLVVD
+1954 DGTLVVD
-1961 TSTLA
+1961 TSSLA
-1966 PGEYIFALAGQ
+1966 PGEYIFAIPGQ
-1977 PGKENSGVICST
+1977 YGNENPDAIVGA

-2006 INGDGVIDSTDVMAL
+2006 LNGDGVIDSTDVMAL

-2057 SDN
+2057 GND

>member
-14 MTFSLVPVNTFA
+14 MTFSLVPVNAFA
-26 AEADAAVHYTNITT
+26 LESSGEEVTASAEAVKTEAAKTTTEPAALLADDEVPVTEQAEENIVYTASLAKNAGEKDNLAVGDSFGHAYTFSASGTADVESFWGTFRFNPETTEFFWIQDPGIGVEVDAEQGILRVGGNSGTLNAGDYSFDVQFKTKALGDATVTLESFKVNDVDYLSNPIAVTRTVGCNVSWTEDAAYTVT
-40 ESGENV
+40 GEKL
-46 TVEYVETV
+46 TP
-54 VGEAAW
+54 VGE
-60 GQSINT
+60 S
-66 PYYHVTIPEGTEKVL
+66 
-81 LTYPESVN
+81 
-89 LVLSGDDGAVF
+89 
-100 FYRNTY
+100 
-106 PGQSTID
+106 
-113 LGGALTVA
+113 
-121 TNNDGS
+121 
-127 KTVTIP
+127 
-133 VENFML
+133 
-139 STDGSVAVGMAYY
+139 
-152 VDGENQS
+152 
-159 AAEFFDFTYAAL
+159 
-171 THAVTLTSG
+171 
-180 EGYTLTGEATVED
+180 
-193 GKDYSF
+193 YSF
-199 TVTIADDYEM
+199 TVA
-209 EDNFVVKANGET
+209 AN
-221 LTAGES
+221 
-227 GSYTV
+227 
-232 ENVTADLTI
+232 
-241 TVEGVVKKQAA
+241 
-252 GHAVTLTPGEGYT
+252 
-265 LTGEATAEDGK
+265 
-276 DYTFTVTVSEG
+276 EG
-287 YDAAN
+287 YDATN
-292 MVVKVNGEEVTAVD
+292 MVVKVNGNEVAGTD
-306 GIYTV
+306 GSYTV
-311 EKVSSDL
+311 ENVSSDL
-318 AITVEGVTEAVQA
+318 AITVEGVTEIVKA
-331 TAGLSVLKF
+331 TTGLSVLKF

-376 YAWATKADDRSSSTT
+376 YAWATQAVDRSSSTT

-406 QALTSGKASG
+406 QKLTSGKASG

-463 IRFAESFSAS
+463 IRFAERFSAT

-553 KVTVWDSNKDRI
+553 KVTVWDSNKDRV

-576 DAEYTY
+576 DAGYTY

-594 TFKFSESSTID
+594 SFKFSESSTVD

-618 RGITAEWGNFRNGD
+618 RSITAEWGNFRNGD

-734 QSLWVYTDELGGQPN
+734 ESLWVYTDELGGQPN

-782 HASTTEAKYASWTY
+782 HASATEVKYASWTY
-796 TRQGGFYW
+796 TRAGGFYW

-822 SGYDTNGAAL
+822 GGYDTNGAAL

-837 YTGEKLD
+837 FTGEKLD

-939 LNGDGSMTQAY
+939 LNSDGSMTQAY

-964 STAYSAEDGSVY
+964 TTAYAAEDGYVY

-981 NYTPGGVSVLKD
+981 NYTPGGISVLKD

-1008 SEVFTPVGP
+1008 SEVFTPVSP

-1089 NYVSVVKNEETGGYT
+1089 KYVSVTKNEQTGGYT

-1710 HDDTFESC
+1710 HDDKFESC

-1799 DAGKGYLAN
+1799 DAGKGYLAD
-1808 NGIMGTDIFSYTG
+1808 NGMGTDIFNYSG

-1915 SYNTAHTLIDY
+1915 TYNTAHTLIDY

>member
-26 AEADAAVHYTNITT
+26 AEADAAALYTNITT

-152 VDGENQS
+152 VDEENQS
-159 AAEFFDFTYAAL
+159 AAEFFDFTYAVP
-171 THAVTLTSG
+171 THAVTLTPG
-180 EGYTLTGEATVED
+180 DGYTLTGEATVED

-252 GHAVTLTPGEGYT
+252 SHAVTLTPGEGYT
-265 LTGEATAEDGK
+265 LNGEATAEDGK

-318 AITVEGVTEAVQA
+318 TITVEGVTEAVQE

-376 YAWATKADDRSSSTT
+376 YAWATQAIDRSSSTT

-416 QSLAGFAPT
+416 QNLAGFAPT

-463 IRFAESFSAS
+463 IRFAERFSAT

-533 ITVTRLAAIEVG
+533 ITVTRLASIEVG

-594 TFKFSESSTID
+594 SFKFSESSTVD

-618 RGITAEWGNFRNGD
+618 RSITAEWGNFRNGD

-734 QSLWVYTDELGGQPN
+734 ESLWVYTDELGGQPN

-822 SGYDTNGAAL
+822 GGYDTNGAAL

-859 DPESDRVFFTT
+859 DPQSDRVFFTT

-1139 ITGEKTV
+1139 ITGEKTA
-1146 KNGED
+1146 K
-1151 YTFTVTVTEGY
+1151 
-1162 DAANMVVKVNDT
+1162 
-1174 EVTAV
+1174 
-1179 DGVYTVEKV
+1179 
-1188 SANLTITVEGV
+1188 
-1199 TEKPAVWTASFDI
+1199 
-1212 PEDEK
+1212 
-1217 ANIAI
+1217 
-1222 GGEDDWFNDRITFGT
+1222 GG
-1237 DKDTKFESVEILI
+1237 K
-1250 RFNPETTQLHHVMP
+1250 
-1264 QGLTQ
+1264 
-1269 ELDNEAGT
+1269 
-1277 LKLSIGESGSGVSND
+1277 
-1292 MILRECTYL
+1292 
-1301 LAFAPKALGDAT
+1301 
-1313 VTMEYFK
+1313 
-1320 VDGKDLLTAPVA
+1320 
-1332 LARTIGYKVNWTE
+1332 
-1345 DASYTVTGEKYAAV
+1345 
-1359 DGTYTFTV
+1359 
-1367 AANEGY
+1367 
-1373 DGTNMVVKVND
+1373 
-1384 AEVTAV
+1384 
-1390 DGKYTVEKV
+1390 
-1399 SSDLTITVSGVKKII
+1399 
-1414 IGLSALRF
+1414 
-1422 GSTDSTRSAKYFDMT
+1422 
-1437 PSFDPAIKEYTLLV
+1437 
-1451 PDSTNA
+1451 
-1457 VYAWATRGADLS
+1457 
-1469 TKASIKA
+1469 
-1476 TWTSMSTGKASN
+1476 
-1488 TTLISGSSSGK
+1488 
-1499 NLSGF
+1499 
-1504 NIASAESNTLTIT
+1504 
-1517 VTDDGST
+1517 
-1524 DVYTVKTVRIDPSL
+1524 
-1538 TKLALDGVKINETFS
+1538 
-1553 ATKKTYTA
+1553 
-1561 MTTRD
+1561 
-1566 SVTVLATPR
+1566 
-1575 GEDYTVT
+1575 
-1582 YNGETSNVIPLS
+1582 
-1594 AGENK
+1594 
-1599 IEIVVTNKDGYTS
+1599 
-1612 SYNLTVTKA
+1612 
-1621 DHTVT
+1621 
-1626 IPTDESYLVTGKEAV
+1626 
-1641 MDGADYTFKVE
+1641 DYTFKLE
-1652 VDYRYEAGED
+1652 LDYRYEAGED
-1662 FAVKVNG
+1662 FAVQVNG

-1684 TTDLVITVE
+1684 STDLVITVKGVKE
-1693 GATKK
+1693 K

-1718 EQSGQTVA
+1718 EQSGQVMA
-1726 LKKVTVPYFDL
+1726 LKEVTVPYFDL
-1737 ALYGLEDFY
+1737 ELYGLENFY
-1746 FASEDYGPASGD
+1746 FASENYGPASGD

-1783 LFLYATEV
+1783 LFIYATEV

-1799 DAGKGYLAN
+1799 DAGKGYLAD
-1808 NGIMGTDIFSYTG
+1808 NGMGTDIFNYSG

-1872 FTDWSFFNDTTS
+1872 FTDYSFFNDTTS

-1915 SYNTAHTLIDY
+1915 TYNTAHTLIDY

-2006 INGDGVIDSTDVMAL
+2006 LNGDGVINSTDVMAL

>member
-26 AEADAAVHYTNITT
+26 AEADAAALYTNITT

-60 GQSINT
+60 GESINT
-66 PYYHVTIPEGTEKVL
+66 PYYHVTIPEGTGKVL
-81 LTYPESVN
+81 LTYPESVK

-106 PGQSTID
+106 PGQSEIA

-121 TNNDGS
+121 TNDDGS

-152 VDGENQS
+152 VDEENQS
-159 AAEFFDFTYAAL
+159 AAEFFDFTYAAP
-171 THAVTLTSG
+171 THAVTLTPG
-180 EGYTLTGEATVED
+180 DGYTLTGEATVED

-252 GHAVTLTPGEGYT
+252 PHSVTLTSGVGYTLKGETTVADGADYTFSLKFDNYYGAGNGFAVKANGTALTAGEDGTYTVKNVTADLTITVEGVARLYKVSLPHGWSRQFTMSACDGYADPSTDPRIAKGGDYKFKVTPNVGFAVRDNNYDVSFSGAGTVSVEVKDGYAVVTLTDIFSNGDVRIQGVKEIITVTLPNGEGFTAAAAEGTKTPVLKGDSYSFTVTVAEGYEKTDDFAVKANGEALTAGESGSYTVENVTADLTITVEGVVKKQAASHAVTLTPGEGYT

-318 AITVEGVTEAVQA
+318 TITVEGVTEAVQK

-376 YAWATKADDRSSSTT
+376 YAWATQAIDRSSSTT

-416 QSLAGFAPT
+416 QNLAGFAPT

-463 IRFAESFSAS
+463 IRFAERFSAT

-618 RGITAEWGNFRNGD
+618 RSITAEWGNFRNGD

-734 QSLWVYTDELGGQPN
+734 ESLWVYTDELGGQPN

-822 SGYDTNGAAL
+822 GGYDTNGAAL

-1139 ITGEKTV
+1139 ITGEKTA
-1146 KNGED
+1146 K
-1151 YTFTVTVTEGY
+1151 
-1162 DAANMVVKVNDT
+1162 
-1174 EVTAV
+1174 
-1179 DGVYTVEKV
+1179 
-1188 SANLTITVEGV
+1188 
-1199 TEKPAVWTASFDI
+1199 
-1212 PEDEK
+1212 
-1217 ANIAI
+1217 
-1222 GGEDDWFNDRITFGT
+1222 GG
-1237 DKDTKFESVEILI
+1237 K
-1250 RFNPETTQLHHVMP
+1250 
-1264 QGLTQ
+1264 
-1269 ELDNEAGT
+1269 
-1277 LKLSIGESGSGVSND
+1277 
-1292 MILRECTYL
+1292 
-1301 LAFAPKALGDAT
+1301 
-1313 VTMEYFK
+1313 
-1320 VDGKDLLTAPVA
+1320 
-1332 LARTIGYKVNWTE
+1332 
-1345 DASYTVTGEKYAAV
+1345 
-1359 DGTYTFTV
+1359 
-1367 AANEGY
+1367 
-1373 DGTNMVVKVND
+1373 
-1384 AEVTAV
+1384 
-1390 DGKYTVEKV
+1390 
-1399 SSDLTITVSGVKKII
+1399 
-1414 IGLSALRF
+1414 
-1422 GSTDSTRSAKYFDMT
+1422 
-1437 PSFDPAIKEYTLLV
+1437 
-1451 PDSTNA
+1451 
-1457 VYAWATRGADLS
+1457 
-1469 TKASIKA
+1469 
-1476 TWTSMSTGKASN
+1476 
-1488 TTLISGSSSGK
+1488 
-1499 NLSGF
+1499 
-1504 NIASAESNTLTIT
+1504 
-1517 VTDDGST
+1517 
-1524 DVYTVKTVRIDPSL
+1524 
-1538 TKLALDGVKINETFS
+1538 
-1553 ATKKTYTA
+1553 
-1561 MTTRD
+1561 
-1566 SVTVLATPR
+1566 
-1575 GEDYTVT
+1575 
-1582 YNGETSNVIPLS
+1582 
-1594 AGENK
+1594 
-1599 IEIVVTNKDGYTS
+1599 
-1612 SYNLTVTKA
+1612 
-1621 DHTVT
+1621 
-1626 IPTDESYLVTGKEAV
+1626 
-1641 MDGADYTFKVE
+1641 DYTFKLE
-1652 VDYRYEAGED
+1652 LDYRYEAGED
-1662 FAVKVNG
+1662 FAVQVNG

-1684 TTDLVITVE
+1684 STDLVITVKGVKE
-1693 GATKK
+1693 K

-1718 EQSGQTVA
+1718 EQSGETMA

-1737 ALYGLEDFY
+1737 ELYGLENFY
-1746 FASEDYGPASGD
+1746 FASENYGPASGD

-1783 LFLYATEV
+1783 LFIYATEV

-1799 DAGKGYLAN
+1799 DAGKGYLAD
-1808 NGIMGTDIFSYTG
+1808 NGMGTDIFNYSG

-1915 SYNTAHTLIDY
+1915 TYNTAHTLIDY

-2006 INGDGVIDSTDVMAL
+2006 LNGDGVINSTDVMAL

>member
-60 GQSINT
+60 GESINT
-66 PYYHVTIPEGTEKVL
+66 PYYHVTIPEGTGKVL
-81 LTYPESVN
+81 LTYPESVK

-106 PGQSTID
+106 PGQSEIA

-121 TNNDGS
+121 TNDDGS

-133 VENFML
+133 VESFMR
-139 STDGSVAVGMAYY
+139 SAAGSVAVGMAYY

-318 AITVEGVTEAVQA
+318 AITVEGVTEAVQE

-416 QSLAGFAPT
+416 QNLAGFAPT

-442 DEYKLTSVRVAPS
+442 GEYKLTSVRVAPS

-463 IRFAESFSAS
+463 IRFAERFSAT

-533 ITVTRLAAIEVG
+533 ITVTRLASIEVG

-553 KVTVWDSNKDRI
+553 KVTVWDSNKDRV

-594 TFKFSESSTID
+594 SFKFSESSTID

-618 RGITAEWGNFRNGD
+618 KSITAEWGNFRKGD

-648 TELLWAV
+648 AEILWAV

-691 EVVTEGTMVDK
+691 ETVTEGTMVDK

-734 QSLWVYTDELGGQPN
+734 ESLWVYTDELGGQPN

-782 HASTTEAKYASWTY
+782 HASATEVKYASWTY
-796 TRQGGFYW
+796 TRAGGFYW

-822 SGYDTNGAAL
+822 GGYDTNGAAL

-837 YTGEKLD
+837 FTGEKLD

-859 DPESDRVFFTT
+859 DPQSDRVFFTT

-981 NYTPGGVSVLKD
+981 NYTPGGISVLKD

-1008 SEVFTPVGP
+1008 SEVFTPAGS

-1139 ITGEKTV
+1139 ITGEKTA
-1146 KNGED
+1146 K
-1151 YTFTVTVTEGY
+1151 
-1162 DAANMVVKVNDT
+1162 
-1174 EVTAV
+1174 
-1179 DGVYTVEKV
+1179 
-1188 SANLTITVEGV
+1188 
-1199 TEKPAVWTASFDI
+1199 
-1212 PEDEK
+1212 
-1217 ANIAI
+1217 
-1222 GGEDDWFNDRITFGT
+1222 GG
-1237 DKDTKFESVEILI
+1237 K
-1250 RFNPETTQLHHVMP
+1250 
-1264 QGLTQ
+1264 
-1269 ELDNEAGT
+1269 
-1277 LKLSIGESGSGVSND
+1277 
-1292 MILRECTYL
+1292 
-1301 LAFAPKALGDAT
+1301 
-1313 VTMEYFK
+1313 
-1320 VDGKDLLTAPVA
+1320 
-1332 LARTIGYKVNWTE
+1332 
-1345 DASYTVTGEKYAAV
+1345 
-1359 DGTYTFTV
+1359 
-1367 AANEGY
+1367 
-1373 DGTNMVVKVND
+1373 
-1384 AEVTAV
+1384 
-1390 DGKYTVEKV
+1390 
-1399 SSDLTITVSGVKKII
+1399 
-1414 IGLSALRF
+1414 
-1422 GSTDSTRSAKYFDMT
+1422 
-1437 PSFDPAIKEYTLLV
+1437 
-1451 PDSTNA
+1451 
-1457 VYAWATRGADLS
+1457 
-1469 TKASIKA
+1469 
-1476 TWTSMSTGKASN
+1476 
-1488 TTLISGSSSGK
+1488 
-1499 NLSGF
+1499 
-1504 NIASAESNTLTIT
+1504 
-1517 VTDDGST
+1517 
-1524 DVYTVKTVRIDPSL
+1524 
-1538 TKLALDGVKINETFS
+1538 
-1553 ATKKTYTA
+1553 
-1561 MTTRD
+1561 
-1566 SVTVLATPR
+1566 
-1575 GEDYTVT
+1575 
-1582 YNGETSNVIPLS
+1582 
-1594 AGENK
+1594 
-1599 IEIVVTNKDGYTS
+1599 
-1612 SYNLTVTKA
+1612 
-1621 DHTVT
+1621 
-1626 IPTDESYLVTGKEAV
+1626 
-1641 MDGADYTFKVE
+1641 DYTFKLE
-1652 VDYRYEAGED
+1652 LDYRYEAGED
-1662 FAVKVNG
+1662 FAVQVNG

-1684 TTDLVITVE
+1684 STDLVITVKGVKE
-1693 GATKK
+1693 K
-1698 VLKPVTVYFSFS
+1698 VLEPVTVYFSFS

-1718 EQSGQTVA
+1718 DESGETMA

-1737 ALYGLEDFY
+1737 ELYGLENFY
-1746 FASEDYGPASGD
+1746 FASENYGPASGD

-1783 LFLYATEV
+1783 LFIYATEV

-1808 NGIMGTDIFSYTG
+1808 NGIMGTDTFNYTG

-1859 ILLRDGDIVTLGH
+1859 ILLREGDIVTLGH
-1872 FTDWSFFNDTTS
+1872 FSDWSFFNDTTS

-1915 SYNTAHTLIDY
+1915 TYNTAHTLIDY

-2028 DDLDATVADVNG
+2028 NDLDATVADVNG

>member
-26 AEADAAVHYTNITT
+26 AEADAAALYTNITT

-152 VDGENQS
+152 LDEENQS
-159 AAEFFDFTYAAL
+159 AAEFFDFTYAAP
-171 THAVTLTSG
+171 THAVTLTPG
-180 EGYTLTGEATVED
+180 DGYTLTGEATVED

-252 GHAVTLTPGEGYT
+252 SHAVTLTPGEGYT

-318 AITVEGVTEAVQA
+318 TITVEGVTEAVQK

-376 YAWATKADDRSSSTT
+376 YAWATKADDRSGSTT

-416 QSLAGFAPT
+416 QNLAGFAPT

-463 IRFAESFSAS
+463 IRFAERFSAS

-533 ITVTRLAAIEVG
+533 ITVTRLASIEVG

-618 RGITAEWGNFRNGD
+618 RSITAEWGNFRNGD

-734 QSLWVYTDELGGQPN
+734 ESLWVYTDELGGQPN

-782 HASTTEAKYASWTY
+782 HASATEVKYASWTY
-796 TRQGGFYW
+796 TRAGGFYW

-1139 ITGEKTV
+1139 ITGEKTA
-1146 KNGED
+1146 K
-1151 YTFTVTVTEGY
+1151 
-1162 DAANMVVKVNDT
+1162 
-1174 EVTAV
+1174 
-1179 DGVYTVEKV
+1179 
-1188 SANLTITVEGV
+1188 
-1199 TEKPAVWTASFDI
+1199 
-1212 PEDEK
+1212 
-1217 ANIAI
+1217 
-1222 GGEDDWFNDRITFGT
+1222 GG
-1237 DKDTKFESVEILI
+1237 K
-1250 RFNPETTQLHHVMP
+1250 
-1264 QGLTQ
+1264 
-1269 ELDNEAGT
+1269 
-1277 LKLSIGESGSGVSND
+1277 
-1292 MILRECTYL
+1292 
-1301 LAFAPKALGDAT
+1301 
-1313 VTMEYFK
+1313 
-1320 VDGKDLLTAPVA
+1320 
-1332 LARTIGYKVNWTE
+1332 
-1345 DASYTVTGEKYAAV
+1345 
-1359 DGTYTFTV
+1359 
-1367 AANEGY
+1367 
-1373 DGTNMVVKVND
+1373 
-1384 AEVTAV
+1384 
-1390 DGKYTVEKV
+1390 
-1399 SSDLTITVSGVKKII
+1399 
-1414 IGLSALRF
+1414 
-1422 GSTDSTRSAKYFDMT
+1422 
-1437 PSFDPAIKEYTLLV
+1437 
-1451 PDSTNA
+1451 
-1457 VYAWATRGADLS
+1457 
-1469 TKASIKA
+1469 
-1476 TWTSMSTGKASN
+1476 
-1488 TTLISGSSSGK
+1488 
-1499 NLSGF
+1499 
-1504 NIASAESNTLTIT
+1504 
-1517 VTDDGST
+1517 
-1524 DVYTVKTVRIDPSL
+1524 
-1538 TKLALDGVKINETFS
+1538 
-1553 ATKKTYTA
+1553 
-1561 MTTRD
+1561 
-1566 SVTVLATPR
+1566 
-1575 GEDYTVT
+1575 
-1582 YNGETSNVIPLS
+1582 
-1594 AGENK
+1594 
-1599 IEIVVTNKDGYTS
+1599 
-1612 SYNLTVTKA
+1612 
-1621 DHTVT
+1621 
-1626 IPTDESYLVTGKEAV
+1626 
-1641 MDGADYTFKVE
+1641 DYTFKLE
-1652 VDYRYEAGED
+1652 LDYRYEAGED
-1662 FAVKVNG
+1662 FAVQVNG

-1684 TTDLVITVE
+1684 STDLVITVKGVKE
-1693 GATKK
+1693 K

-1718 EQSGQTVA
+1718 EQSGQVMA
-1726 LKKVTVPYFDL
+1726 LKEVTVPYFDL

-1808 NGIMGTDIFSYTG
+1808 NGIMGTDIFSYSG

-1859 ILLRDGDIVTLGH
+1859 ILLREGDIVTLGH
-1872 FTDWSFFNDTTS
+1872 FSDWSFFNDTTS
-1884 IFNYIVADKTDPV
+1884 IFNYIVADKKDPV

-1966 PGEYIFALAGQ
+1966 PGEYIFAMAGQ
-1977 PGKENSGVICST
+1977 PGKENPGAICST

>member
-60 GQSINT
+60 GESINT
-66 PYYHVTIPEGTEKVL
+66 PYYHVTIPEGTGKVL
-81 LTYPESVN
+81 LTYPESVK

-106 PGQSTID
+106 PGQSEIA

-121 TNNDGS
+121 TNDDGS

-133 VENFML
+133 VESFMR
-139 STDGSVAVGMAYY
+139 SAAGSVAVGMAYY

-318 AITVEGVTEAVQA
+318 TITVEGVTEAVQK

-340 GDTSTEAKAQM
+340 GDTSTESKAQM

-359 PAVKEYTVLVPD
+359 PAVKEYSVLVPD

-376 YAWATKADDRSSSTT
+376 YAWATQAIDRSSSTT

-416 QSLAGFAPT
+416 QNLAGFAPT

-498 VTVNGGSDTTVPLNL
+498 VTVNGGSNTTVPLNL

-533 ITVTRLAAIEVG
+533 ITVTRLASIEVG

-594 TFKFSESSTID
+594 SFKFSESSTVD

-618 RGITAEWGNFRNGD
+618 RSITAEWGNFRNGD

-648 TELLWAV
+648 AEILWAV

-691 EVVTEGTMVDK
+691 ETVTEGTMVDK

-734 QSLWVYTDELGGQPN
+734 ESLWVYTDELGGQPN

-796 TRQGGFYW
+796 TRAGGFYW

-822 SGYDTNGAAL
+822 GGYDTNGAAL

-837 YTGEKLD
+837 FTGEKLD
-844 AHEGIRGDLRSNVSH
+844 THEGIRGDLRSNVSH

-1008 SEVFTPVGP
+1008 SEVFTPAGS

-1139 ITGEKTV
+1139 ITGEKTA
-1146 KNGED
+1146 K
-1151 YTFTVTVTEGY
+1151 
-1162 DAANMVVKVNDT
+1162 
-1174 EVTAV
+1174 
-1179 DGVYTVEKV
+1179 
-1188 SANLTITVEGV
+1188 
-1199 TEKPAVWTASFDI
+1199 
-1212 PEDEK
+1212 
-1217 ANIAI
+1217 
-1222 GGEDDWFNDRITFGT
+1222 GG
-1237 DKDTKFESVEILI
+1237 K
-1250 RFNPETTQLHHVMP
+1250 
-1264 QGLTQ
+1264 
-1269 ELDNEAGT
+1269 
-1277 LKLSIGESGSGVSND
+1277 
-1292 MILRECTYL
+1292 
-1301 LAFAPKALGDAT
+1301 
-1313 VTMEYFK
+1313 
-1320 VDGKDLLTAPVA
+1320 
-1332 LARTIGYKVNWTE
+1332 
-1345 DASYTVTGEKYAAV
+1345 
-1359 DGTYTFTV
+1359 
-1367 AANEGY
+1367 
-1373 DGTNMVVKVND
+1373 
-1384 AEVTAV
+1384 
-1390 DGKYTVEKV
+1390 
-1399 SSDLTITVSGVKKII
+1399 
-1414 IGLSALRF
+1414 
-1422 GSTDSTRSAKYFDMT
+1422 
-1437 PSFDPAIKEYTLLV
+1437 
-1451 PDSTNA
+1451 
-1457 VYAWATRGADLS
+1457 
-1469 TKASIKA
+1469 
-1476 TWTSMSTGKASN
+1476 
-1488 TTLISGSSSGK
+1488 
-1499 NLSGF
+1499 
-1504 NIASAESNTLTIT
+1504 
-1517 VTDDGST
+1517 
-1524 DVYTVKTVRIDPSL
+1524 
-1538 TKLALDGVKINETFS
+1538 
-1553 ATKKTYTA
+1553 
-1561 MTTRD
+1561 
-1566 SVTVLATPR
+1566 
-1575 GEDYTVT
+1575 
-1582 YNGETSNVIPLS
+1582 
-1594 AGENK
+1594 
-1599 IEIVVTNKDGYTS
+1599 
-1612 SYNLTVTKA
+1612 
-1621 DHTVT
+1621 
-1626 IPTDESYLVTGKEAV
+1626 
-1641 MDGADYTFKVE
+1641 DYTFKLE
-1652 VDYRYEAGED
+1652 LDYRYEAGED
-1662 FAVKVNG
+1662 FAVQVNG

-1684 TTDLVITVE
+1684 STDLVITVKGVKE
-1693 GATKK
+1693 K
-1698 VLKPVTVYFSFS
+1698 VLEPVTVYFSFS

-1718 EQSGQTVA
+1718 DESGETMA

-1737 ALYGLEDFY
+1737 ELYGLENFY
-1746 FASEDYGPASGD
+1746 FASENYGPASGD

-1783 LFLYATEV
+1783 LFIYATEV

-1808 NGIMGTDIFSYTG
+1808 NGIMGTDTFNYTG

-1859 ILLRDGDIVTLGH
+1859 ILLREGDIVTLGH
-1872 FTDWSFFNDTTS
+1872 FSDWSFFNDTTS

-1915 SYNTAHTLIDY
+1915 TYNTAHTLIDY

-2028 DDLDATVADVNG
+2028 NDLDATVADVNG

>member
-60 GQSINT
+60 GESINT
-66 PYYHVTIPEGTEKVL
+66 PYYHVTIPEGTGKVL
-81 LTYPESVN
+81 LTYPESVK
-89 LVLSGDDGAVF
+89 LVLSGDDTAVF

-106 PGQSTID
+106 PGQSEIA

-121 TNNDGS
+121 TNDDGS

-133 VENFML
+133 VESFMR
-139 STDGSVAVGMAYY
+139 SAAGSVAVGMAYY

-318 AITVEGVTEAVQA
+318 TITVEGVTEAVQE

-340 GDTSTEAKAQM
+340 GDTSTESKAQM

-376 YAWATKADDRSSSTT
+376 YAWATQAIDRSSSTT

-416 QSLAGFAPT
+416 QNLAGFAPT

-533 ITVTRLAAIEVG
+533 ITVTRLASIEVG

-594 TFKFSESSTID
+594 SFKFSESSTID

-618 RGITAEWGNFRNGD
+618 RSITAEWGNFRNGD

-734 QSLWVYTDELGGQPN
+734 ESLWVYTDELGGQPN

-822 SGYDTNGAAL
+822 GGYDTNGAAL

-1179 DGVYTVEKV
+1179 DG
-1188 SANLTITVEGV
+1188 
-1199 TEKPAVWTASFDI
+1199 
-1212 PEDEK
+1212 
-1217 ANIAI
+1217 
-1222 GGEDDWFNDRITFGT
+1222 
-1237 DKDTKFESVEILI
+1237 
-1250 RFNPETTQLHHVMP
+1250 
-1264 QGLTQ
+1264 
-1269 ELDNEAGT
+1269 
-1277 LKLSIGESGSGVSND
+1277 
-1292 MILRECTYL
+1292 
-1301 LAFAPKALGDAT
+1301 
-1313 VTMEYFK
+1313 
-1320 VDGKDLLTAPVA
+1320 
-1332 LARTIGYKVNWTE
+1332 
-1345 DASYTVTGEKYAAV
+1345 
-1359 DGTYTFTV
+1359 
-1367 AANEGY
+1367 
-1373 DGTNMVVKVND
+1373 
-1384 AEVTAV
+1384 
-1390 DGKYTVEKV
+1390 KYTVEKV
-1399 SSDLTITVSGVKKII
+1399 SSDLTITVSGVKKQVAGHAVTLTPGEGYTLTGEATAEDGKDYTFTVTVAEGFVKNGAFAVKADGTALKANEDGSYTVKAVAADLTITVEGVMTPPAN
-1414 IGLSALRF
+1414 GLSAF
-1422 GSTDSTRSAKYFDMT
+1422 AVGDDSDSSTANKYEFT
-1437 PSFDPAIKEYTLLV
+1437 PSFDPAVKEYTVGV
-1451 PDSTNA
+1451 PDSNKFI
-1457 VYAWATRGADLS
+1457 YAWAIRDSGLS
-1469 TKASIKA
+1469 SEAVIKA
-1476 TWTSMSTGKASN
+1476 AYTSVTNSKKTTKVITSNSATGVRLTGATVADAVGN
-1488 TTLISGSSSGK
+1488 TV
-1499 NLSGF
+1499 
-1504 NIASAESNTLTIT
+1504 TIT
-1517 VTDDGST
+1517 VTDGDYS
-1524 DVYTVKTVRIDPSL
+1524 DSYTVNIVRTDPTLTSLSLGNVKLDKTF
-1538 TKLALDGVKINETFS
+1538 AS
-1553 ATKKTYTA
+1553 AEKAYTA
-1561 MTTRD
+1561 TTAEE
-1566 SVTVLATPR
+1566 SVTVAAVPKSE
-1575 GEDYTVT
+1575 GYTVT
-1582 YNGETSNVIPLS
+1582 VNGGTDNVVAL
-1594 AGENK
+1594 AMGENV
-1599 IEIVVTNKDGYTS
+1599 IEIVVQNARGDKNTYTI
-1612 SYNLTVTKA
+1612 TVTRVKA
-1621 DHTVT
+1621 ARVSFNVT
-1626 IPTDESYLVTGKEAV
+1626 PADAEILLTDSKKNAVTPDSNGVYHLTADSTYTYLVKKVGYIRQGETFTATEAKTFTIQMKEAPH
-1641 MDGADYTFKVE
+1641 E
-1652 VDYRYEAGED
+1652 
-1662 FAVKVNG
+1662 
-1669 ETVTGEKGVYTVKNV
+1669 
-1684 TTDLVITVE
+1684 
-1693 GATKK
+1693 
-1698 VLKPVTVYFSFS
+1698 PVTVYFSFS

-1799 DAGKGYLAN
+1799 DAGKGYLAD
-1808 NGIMGTDIFSYTG
+1808 NGMGTDIFNYSG

-1844 EYPLASAGWGSTCDQ
+1844 KYPLASAGWGSTCDQ

-1872 FTDWSFFNDTTS
+1872 FSDWSFFNDTTS

-1905 LYHAGADMYG
+1905 LYHAGADMNG

-1961 TSTLA
+1961 TSKLA

-1977 PGKENSGVICST
+1977 PGKENPGAICST

-2006 INGDGVIDSTDVMAL
+2006 INGDGVINSTDVMAL

>member
-1 MKRRLL
+1 M
-7 AFLLAFV
+7 
-14 MTFSLVPVNTFA
+14 
-26 AEADAAVHYTNITT
+26 
-40 ESGENV
+40 
-46 TVEYVETV
+46 
-54 VGEAAW
+54 
-60 GQSINT
+60 
-66 PYYHVTIPEGTEKVL
+66 
-81 LTYPESVN
+81 
-89 LVLSGDDGAVF
+89 
-100 FYRNTY
+100 
-106 PGQSTID
+106 
-113 LGGALTVA
+113 
-121 TNNDGS
+121 
-127 KTVTIP
+127 
-133 VENFML
+133 
-139 STDGSVAVGMAYY
+139 
-152 VDGENQS
+152 
-159 AAEFFDFTYAAL
+159 
-171 THAVTLTSG
+171 
-180 EGYTLTGEATVED
+180 
-193 GKDYSF
+193 
-199 TVTIADDYEM
+199 
-209 EDNFVVKANGET
+209 
-221 LTAGES
+221 
-227 GSYTV
+227 
-232 ENVTADLTI
+232 
-241 TVEGVVKKQAA
+241 
-252 GHAVTLTPGEGYT
+252 TLTPGEGYT

-318 AITVEGVTEAVQA
+318 TITVEGVTEAVQK

-391 ITAKWVNLNVDTEKT
+391 ITAKWVNLNIDTEKT

-416 QSLAGFAPT
+416 QNLAGFAPT

-463 IRFAESFSAS
+463 IRFTERFSAT

-513 GENKINVVV
+513 GENKIDVVV

-594 TFKFSESSTID
+594 SFKFSESSTID

-618 RGITAEWGNFRNGD
+618 RSITAEWGNFRNGD
-632 NNLGITN
+632 NNLGITD

-734 QSLWVYTDELGGQPN
+734 ESLWVYTDELGGQPN

-796 TRQGGFYW
+796 TRAGGFYW

-822 SGYDTNGAAL
+822 GGYDTNGAAL

-837 YTGEKLD
+837 FTGEKLD

-859 DPESDRVFFTT
+859 DPQSDRVFFTT

-1139 ITGEKTV
+1139 ITGEKTA
-1146 KNGED
+1146 K
-1151 YTFTVTVTEGY
+1151 
-1162 DAANMVVKVNDT
+1162 
-1174 EVTAV
+1174 
-1179 DGVYTVEKV
+1179 
-1188 SANLTITVEGV
+1188 
-1199 TEKPAVWTASFDI
+1199 
-1212 PEDEK
+1212 
-1217 ANIAI
+1217 
-1222 GGEDDWFNDRITFGT
+1222 GG
-1237 DKDTKFESVEILI
+1237 K
-1250 RFNPETTQLHHVMP
+1250 
-1264 QGLTQ
+1264 
-1269 ELDNEAGT
+1269 
-1277 LKLSIGESGSGVSND
+1277 
-1292 MILRECTYL
+1292 
-1301 LAFAPKALGDAT
+1301 
-1313 VTMEYFK
+1313 
-1320 VDGKDLLTAPVA
+1320 
-1332 LARTIGYKVNWTE
+1332 
-1345 DASYTVTGEKYAAV
+1345 
-1359 DGTYTFTV
+1359 
-1367 AANEGY
+1367 
-1373 DGTNMVVKVND
+1373 
-1384 AEVTAV
+1384 
-1390 DGKYTVEKV
+1390 
-1399 SSDLTITVSGVKKII
+1399 
-1414 IGLSALRF
+1414 
-1422 GSTDSTRSAKYFDMT
+1422 
-1437 PSFDPAIKEYTLLV
+1437 
-1451 PDSTNA
+1451 
-1457 VYAWATRGADLS
+1457 
-1469 TKASIKA
+1469 
-1476 TWTSMSTGKASN
+1476 
-1488 TTLISGSSSGK
+1488 
-1499 NLSGF
+1499 
-1504 NIASAESNTLTIT
+1504 
-1517 VTDDGST
+1517 
-1524 DVYTVKTVRIDPSL
+1524 
-1538 TKLALDGVKINETFS
+1538 
-1553 ATKKTYTA
+1553 
-1561 MTTRD
+1561 
-1566 SVTVLATPR
+1566 
-1575 GEDYTVT
+1575 
-1582 YNGETSNVIPLS
+1582 
-1594 AGENK
+1594 
-1599 IEIVVTNKDGYTS
+1599 
-1612 SYNLTVTKA
+1612 
-1621 DHTVT
+1621 
-1626 IPTDESYLVTGKEAV
+1626 
-1641 MDGADYTFKVE
+1641 DYTFKLE
-1652 VDYRYEAGED
+1652 LDYRYEAGED
-1662 FAVKVNG
+1662 FAVQVNG

-1684 TTDLVITVE
+1684 STNLVITVKGVKE
-1693 GATKK
+1693 K
-1698 VLKPVTVYFSFS
+1698 VLEPVTVYFSFS

-1718 EQSGQTVA
+1718 EQSGQVMA
-1726 LKKVTVPYFDL
+1726 LKEVTVPYFDL
-1737 ALYGLEDFY
+1737 ELYGLENFY
-1746 FASEDYGPASGD
+1746 FASENYGPASGD

-1783 LFLYATEV
+1783 LFIYATEV

-1799 DAGKGYLAN
+1799 DAGKGYLAD
-1808 NGIMGTDIFSYTG
+1808 NGMGTDIFNYSG

-1859 ILLRDGDIVTLGH
+1859 ILLREGDIVTLGH
-1872 FTDWSFFNDTTS
+1872 FSDYSFFNDTTS
-1884 IFNYIVADKTDPV
+1884 IFNYIVADKKDPV

-1966 PGEYIFALAGQ
+1966 PGEYIFAMAGQ
-1977 PGKENSGVICST
+1977 PGKENPGAICST

>member
-26 AEADAAVHYTNITT
+26 AEADAAAHYTNITT

-89 LVLSGDDGAVF
+89 LVLSEDDGAVF

-106 PGQSTID
+106 PGQSEIN

-121 TNNDGS
+121 TNDDGS

-133 VENFML
+133 VERFMR
-139 STDGSVAVGMAYY
+139 SADGSVAVGMAYY
-152 VDGENQS
+152 VDEENQS
-159 AAEFFDFTYAAL
+159 AAEFFDFTYAAP
-171 THAVTLTSG
+171 THEVILTSG
-180 EGYTLTGEATVED
+180 EGYTLTGKATVED

-318 AITVEGVTEAVQA
+318 TITVEGVAEAVQK

-416 QSLAGFAPT
+416 QNLAGFAPT

-463 IRFAESFSAS
+463 IRFAERFSAT

-513 GENKINVVV
+513 GENKIDVVV

-594 TFKFSESSTID
+594 SFKFSESSTVD

-618 RGITAEWGNFRNGD
+618 RSITAEWGNFRNGD

-734 QSLWVYTDELGGQPN
+734 ESLWVYTDELGGQPN

-878 QIDWDTGKILDY
+878 KIDWDTGKILDY

-924 SQFGANSG
+924 SQFSANSG

-981 NYTPGGVSVLKD
+981 NYTPGGISVLKD

-1008 SEVFTPVGP
+1008 SEVFTPVSP

-1022 ICSTIADQYGTIYY
+1022 ICSTIADQYGTLYY

-1061 TENEDGS
+1061 TENEDGTL
-1068 ITVDGLKAVTKLKN
+1068 TVDGLKAVTKLKN

-1139 ITGEKTV
+1139 ITGEKTA
-1146 KNGED
+1146 K
-1151 YTFTVTVTEGY
+1151 
-1162 DAANMVVKVNDT
+1162 
-1174 EVTAV
+1174 
-1179 DGVYTVEKV
+1179 
-1188 SANLTITVEGV
+1188 
-1199 TEKPAVWTASFDI
+1199 
-1212 PEDEK
+1212 
-1217 ANIAI
+1217 
-1222 GGEDDWFNDRITFGT
+1222 GG
-1237 DKDTKFESVEILI
+1237 K
-1250 RFNPETTQLHHVMP
+1250 
-1264 QGLTQ
+1264 
-1269 ELDNEAGT
+1269 
-1277 LKLSIGESGSGVSND
+1277 
-1292 MILRECTYL
+1292 
-1301 LAFAPKALGDAT
+1301 
-1313 VTMEYFK
+1313 
-1320 VDGKDLLTAPVA
+1320 
-1332 LARTIGYKVNWTE
+1332 
-1345 DASYTVTGEKYAAV
+1345 
-1359 DGTYTFTV
+1359 
-1367 AANEGY
+1367 
-1373 DGTNMVVKVND
+1373 
-1384 AEVTAV
+1384 
-1390 DGKYTVEKV
+1390 
-1399 SSDLTITVSGVKKII
+1399 
-1414 IGLSALRF
+1414 
-1422 GSTDSTRSAKYFDMT
+1422 
-1437 PSFDPAIKEYTLLV
+1437 
-1451 PDSTNA
+1451 
-1457 VYAWATRGADLS
+1457 
-1469 TKASIKA
+1469 
-1476 TWTSMSTGKASN
+1476 
-1488 TTLISGSSSGK
+1488 
-1499 NLSGF
+1499 
-1504 NIASAESNTLTIT
+1504 
-1517 VTDDGST
+1517 
-1524 DVYTVKTVRIDPSL
+1524 
-1538 TKLALDGVKINETFS
+1538 
-1553 ATKKTYTA
+1553 
-1561 MTTRD
+1561 
-1566 SVTVLATPR
+1566 
-1575 GEDYTVT
+1575 
-1582 YNGETSNVIPLS
+1582 
-1594 AGENK
+1594 
-1599 IEIVVTNKDGYTS
+1599 
-1612 SYNLTVTKA
+1612 
-1621 DHTVT
+1621 
-1626 IPTDESYLVTGKEAV
+1626 
-1641 MDGADYTFKVE
+1641 DYTFKLE
-1652 VDYRYEAGED
+1652 LDYRYETGED
-1662 FAVKVNG
+1662 FAVQVNG

-1684 TTDLVITVE
+1684 STDLVITVKGVKE
-1693 GATKK
+1693 K
-1698 VLKPVTVYFSFS
+1698 VLEPVTVYFSFS
-1710 HDDTFESC
+1710 HDDKFESC

-1726 LKKVTVPYFDL
+1726 LKEVTVPYFDL

-1746 FASEDYGPASGD
+1746 FASENYGSASGD

-1799 DAGKGYLAN
+1799 DAGKGYLAD
-1808 NGIMGTDIFSYTG
+1808 NGMGTDIFNYSG

-1905 LYHAGADMYG
+1905 LYHAGADMNG

-1933 PVNDIVSGDVTTW
+1933 PVNNIVSGDVTTW

-2006 INGDGVIDSTDVMAL
+2006 INGDGVINSTDVMAL

>member
-60 GQSINT
+60 GESINT
-66 PYYHVTIPEGTEKVL
+66 PYYHVTIPEGTGKVL
-81 LTYPESVN
+81 LTYPESVK

-106 PGQSTID
+106 PGQSEIA

-152 VDGENQS
+152 VDEENQS

-171 THAVTLTSG
+171 THAVTLTS
-180 EGYTLTGEATVED
+180 
-193 GKDYSF
+193 
-199 TVTIADDYEM
+199 
-209 EDNFVVKANGET
+209 
-221 LTAGES
+221 
-227 GSYTV
+227 
-232 ENVTADLTI
+232 
-241 TVEGVVKKQAA
+241 
-252 GHAVTLTPGEGYT
+252 GEGYT

-318 AITVEGVTEAVQA
+318 TITVEGVTEAVQK

-416 QSLAGFAPT
+416 QNLAGFAPT

-463 IRFAESFSAS
+463 IRFAERFSAT

-594 TFKFSESSTID
+594 SFKFSESSTVD

-618 RGITAEWGNFRNGD
+618 RSITAEWGNFRNGD

-648 TELLWAV
+648 AEILWAV

-691 EVVTEGTMVDK
+691 ETVTEGTMVDK

-734 QSLWVYTDELGGQPN
+734 ESLWVYTDELGGQPN

-822 SGYDTNGAAL
+822 GGYDTNGAAL

-1162 DAANMVVKVNDT
+1162 DAANMVVKVND
-1174 EVTAV
+1174 
-1179 DGVYTVEKV
+1179 
-1188 SANLTITVEGV
+1188 
-1199 TEKPAVWTASFDI
+1199 
-1212 PEDEK
+1212 
-1217 ANIAI
+1217 
-1222 GGEDDWFNDRITFGT
+1222 
-1237 DKDTKFESVEILI
+1237 
-1250 RFNPETTQLHHVMP
+1250 
-1264 QGLTQ
+1264 
-1269 ELDNEAGT
+1269 
-1277 LKLSIGESGSGVSND
+1277 
-1292 MILRECTYL
+1292 
-1301 LAFAPKALGDAT
+1301 
-1313 VTMEYFK
+1313 
-1320 VDGKDLLTAPVA
+1320 
-1332 LARTIGYKVNWTE
+1332 
-1345 DASYTVTGEKYAAV
+1345 
-1359 DGTYTFTV
+1359 
-1367 AANEGY
+1367 
-1373 DGTNMVVKVND
+1373 

-1414 IGLSALRF
+1414 IGLSTLRF
-1422 GSTDSTRSAKYFDMT
+1422 GSTDSIRSAKYFDMT
-1437 PSFDPAIKEYTLLV
+1437 PSFDPAVKEYTLLV

-1476 TWTSMSTGKASN
+1476 TWTSMSTGEASN
-1488 TTLISGSSSGK
+1488 TTLISGSSTGK

-1524 DVYTVKTVRIDPSL
+1524 DVYTVKTVRIAPSL
-1538 TKLALDGVKINETFS
+1538 TKLALDGVKVNETFS

-1561 MTTRD
+1561 MTTKD

-1594 AGENK
+1594 TGENK

-1612 SYNLTVTKA
+1612 SYTITVTKA
-1621 DHTVT
+1621 DHAVT

-1710 HDDTFESC
+1710 HDDKFESC

-1808 NGIMGTDIFSYTG
+1808 NGIMGTDIFSYSG

-1859 ILLRDGDIVTLGH
+1859 ILLREGDIVTLGH
-1872 FTDWSFFNDTTS
+1872 FSDWSFFNDTTS

-1977 PGKENSGVICST
+1977 PGKENSSVICST

-2006 INGDGVIDSTDVMAL
+2006 IDGDGVIDVNDVMAL
-2021 FNAINSG
+2021 SGAINSG
-2028 DDLDATVADVNG
+2028 DDLDAAIADVNG

>member
-26 AEADAAVHYTNITT
+26 AEADAAAHYTNITT

-121 TNNDGS
+121 TNDDGS

-152 VDGENQS
+152 VDEENQS

-180 EGYTLTGEATVED
+180 EGYTLTGKATVED

-199 TVTIADDYEM
+199 TVAANEGYDATNMVVKVNGNEVAGTDGSYTVKNVSTDLTITVEGIVKKQAASHSVTLTSGGGYTLKGETTVADGADYTFSLKFDNYYGAGNGFAVKANGTALTAG
-209 EDNFVVKANGET
+209 EDGTYTVKNVTADLTITVEGVARLYKVSLPHGWSRQFTMSACDGYADPSTDPRIAKGGDYKFKVTPNEGFAVRDNNYDVSFSGAGTVSVEVKDGYAVVTLTDIFSNGDVRIQGVKEIITVTLPNGEGFIAAAAEGTKTPVLKGDSYSFTVTVAEGYEKTDDFAVKANGEA

-241 TVEGVVKKQAA
+241 TVEGV
-252 GHAVTLTPGEGYT
+252 
-265 LTGEATAEDGK
+265 
-276 DYTFTVTVSEG
+276 
-287 YDAAN
+287 
-292 MVVKVNGEEVTAVD
+292 
-306 GIYTV
+306 
-311 EKVSSDL
+311 
-318 AITVEGVTEAVQA
+318 TEAVQK

-416 QSLAGFAPT
+416 QNLAGFAPT

-463 IRFAESFSAS
+463 IRFAERFSAT

-533 ITVTRLAAIEVG
+533 ITVTRLASIEVG

-553 KVTVWDSNKDRI
+553 KVTVWDSNKDRV

-618 RGITAEWGNFRNGD
+618 KSITAEWGNFRKGD

-648 TELLWAV
+648 AEILWAV

-691 EVVTEGTMVDK
+691 ETVTEGTMVDK

-734 QSLWVYTDELGGQPN
+734 ESLWVYTDELGGQPN

-782 HASTTEAKYASWTY
+782 HASATEVKYASWTY
-796 TRQGGFYW
+796 TRAGGFYW

-822 SGYDTNGAAL
+822 GGYDTNGAAL

-837 YTGEKLD
+837 FTGEKLD

-859 DPESDRVFFTT
+859 DPQSDRVFFTT

-1139 ITGEKTV
+1139 ITGEKTA
-1146 KNGED
+1146 K
-1151 YTFTVTVTEGY
+1151 
-1162 DAANMVVKVNDT
+1162 
-1174 EVTAV
+1174 
-1179 DGVYTVEKV
+1179 
-1188 SANLTITVEGV
+1188 
-1199 TEKPAVWTASFDI
+1199 
-1212 PEDEK
+1212 
-1217 ANIAI
+1217 
-1222 GGEDDWFNDRITFGT
+1222 GG
-1237 DKDTKFESVEILI
+1237 K
-1250 RFNPETTQLHHVMP
+1250 
-1264 QGLTQ
+1264 
-1269 ELDNEAGT
+1269 
-1277 LKLSIGESGSGVSND
+1277 
-1292 MILRECTYL
+1292 
-1301 LAFAPKALGDAT
+1301 
-1313 VTMEYFK
+1313 
-1320 VDGKDLLTAPVA
+1320 
-1332 LARTIGYKVNWTE
+1332 
-1345 DASYTVTGEKYAAV
+1345 
-1359 DGTYTFTV
+1359 
-1367 AANEGY
+1367 
-1373 DGTNMVVKVND
+1373 
-1384 AEVTAV
+1384 
-1390 DGKYTVEKV
+1390 
-1399 SSDLTITVSGVKKII
+1399 
-1414 IGLSALRF
+1414 
-1422 GSTDSTRSAKYFDMT
+1422 
-1437 PSFDPAIKEYTLLV
+1437 
-1451 PDSTNA
+1451 
-1457 VYAWATRGADLS
+1457 
-1469 TKASIKA
+1469 
-1476 TWTSMSTGKASN
+1476 
-1488 TTLISGSSSGK
+1488 
-1499 NLSGF
+1499 
-1504 NIASAESNTLTIT
+1504 
-1517 VTDDGST
+1517 
-1524 DVYTVKTVRIDPSL
+1524 
-1538 TKLALDGVKINETFS
+1538 
-1553 ATKKTYTA
+1553 
-1561 MTTRD
+1561 
-1566 SVTVLATPR
+1566 
-1575 GEDYTVT
+1575 
-1582 YNGETSNVIPLS
+1582 
-1594 AGENK
+1594 
-1599 IEIVVTNKDGYTS
+1599 
-1612 SYNLTVTKA
+1612 
-1621 DHTVT
+1621 
-1626 IPTDESYLVTGKEAV
+1626 
-1641 MDGADYTFKVE
+1641 DYTFKLE
-1652 VDYRYEAGED
+1652 LDYRYEAGED
-1662 FAVKVNG
+1662 FAVQVNG

-1684 TTDLVITVE
+1684 STDLVITVKGVKE
-1693 GATKK
+1693 K
-1698 VLKPVTVYFSFS
+1698 VLEPVTVYFSFS

-1718 EQSGQTVA
+1718 EQSGETMA

-1737 ALYGLEDFY
+1737 ELYGLENFY
-1746 FASEDYGPASGD
+1746 FASENYGPASGD

-1783 LFLYATEV
+1783 LFIYATEV

-1799 DAGKGYLAN
+1799 DAGKGYLAD
-1808 NGIMGTDIFSYTG
+1808 NGMGTDIFNYSG

-1872 FTDWSFFNDTTS
+1872 FSDYSFFNDTTS

-1915 SYNTAHTLIDY
+1915 TYNTAHTLIDY

-1961 TSTLA
+1961 TSKLA

-2006 INGDGVIDSTDVMAL
+2006 LNGDGVINSTDVMAL

>member
-14 MTFSLVPVNTFA
+14 MTFSLVPVNAFA
-26 AEADAAVHYTNITT
+26 AEADAAALYTNITT

-152 VDGENQS
+152 VDEENQS
-159 AAEFFDFTYAAL
+159 AAEFFDFTYAAP
-171 THAVTLTSG
+171 THAVTLTPG
-180 EGYTLTGEATVED
+180 DGYTLTGEATVED

-252 GHAVTLTPGEGYT
+252 SHAVTLTPGEGYT

-318 AITVEGVTEAVQA
+318 TITVEGVTEAVQE

-416 QSLAGFAPT
+416 QNLAGFAPT

-463 IRFAESFSAS
+463 IRFAERFSAT

-513 GENKINVVV
+513 GENKIDVVV

-533 ITVTRLAAIEVG
+533 ITVTRLASIEVG

-553 KVTVWDSNKDRI
+553 KVTVWDSNKDRV

-594 TFKFSESSTID
+594 SFKFSESSTID

-618 RGITAEWGNFRNGD
+618 KSITAEWGNFRKGD

-648 TELLWAV
+648 AEILWAV

-691 EVVTEGTMVDK
+691 ETVTEGTMVDK

-734 QSLWVYTDELGGQPN
+734 ESLWVYTDELGGQPN

-782 HASTTEAKYASWTY
+782 HASATEVKYASWTY

-822 SGYDTNGAAL
+822 GGYDTNGAAL

-859 DPESDRVFFTT
+859 DPQSDRVFFTT

-950 VYAIVGYPQTSAMV
+950 VYAIIGYPQTSAMV

-1139 ITGEKTV
+1139 ITGEKTA
-1146 KNGED
+1146 K
-1151 YTFTVTVTEGY
+1151 
-1162 DAANMVVKVNDT
+1162 
-1174 EVTAV
+1174 
-1179 DGVYTVEKV
+1179 
-1188 SANLTITVEGV
+1188 
-1199 TEKPAVWTASFDI
+1199 
-1212 PEDEK
+1212 
-1217 ANIAI
+1217 
-1222 GGEDDWFNDRITFGT
+1222 GG
-1237 DKDTKFESVEILI
+1237 K
-1250 RFNPETTQLHHVMP
+1250 
-1264 QGLTQ
+1264 
-1269 ELDNEAGT
+1269 
-1277 LKLSIGESGSGVSND
+1277 
-1292 MILRECTYL
+1292 
-1301 LAFAPKALGDAT
+1301 
-1313 VTMEYFK
+1313 
-1320 VDGKDLLTAPVA
+1320 
-1332 LARTIGYKVNWTE
+1332 
-1345 DASYTVTGEKYAAV
+1345 
-1359 DGTYTFTV
+1359 
-1367 AANEGY
+1367 
-1373 DGTNMVVKVND
+1373 
-1384 AEVTAV
+1384 
-1390 DGKYTVEKV
+1390 
-1399 SSDLTITVSGVKKII
+1399 
-1414 IGLSALRF
+1414 
-1422 GSTDSTRSAKYFDMT
+1422 
-1437 PSFDPAIKEYTLLV
+1437 
-1451 PDSTNA
+1451 
-1457 VYAWATRGADLS
+1457 
-1469 TKASIKA
+1469 
-1476 TWTSMSTGKASN
+1476 
-1488 TTLISGSSSGK
+1488 
-1499 NLSGF
+1499 
-1504 NIASAESNTLTIT
+1504 
-1517 VTDDGST
+1517 
-1524 DVYTVKTVRIDPSL
+1524 
-1538 TKLALDGVKINETFS
+1538 
-1553 ATKKTYTA
+1553 
-1561 MTTRD
+1561 
-1566 SVTVLATPR
+1566 
-1575 GEDYTVT
+1575 
-1582 YNGETSNVIPLS
+1582 
-1594 AGENK
+1594 
-1599 IEIVVTNKDGYTS
+1599 
-1612 SYNLTVTKA
+1612 
-1621 DHTVT
+1621 
-1626 IPTDESYLVTGKEAV
+1626 
-1641 MDGADYTFKVE
+1641 DYTFKLE
-1652 VDYRYEAGED
+1652 LDYRYEAGED
-1662 FAVKVNG
+1662 FAVQVNG

-1684 TTDLVITVE
+1684 STDLVITVKGVKE
-1693 GATKK
+1693 K
-1698 VLKPVTVYFSFS
+1698 VLEPVTVYFSFS

-1718 EQSGQTVA
+1718 EQSGETMA

-1737 ALYGLEDFY
+1737 ELYGLENFY
-1746 FASEDYGPASGD
+1746 FASENYGPASGD

-1808 NGIMGTDIFSYTG
+1808 NGIMGTDTFNYTG

-1859 ILLRDGDIVTLGH
+1859 ILLREGDIVTLGH
-1872 FTDWSFFNDTTS
+1872 FSDWSFFNDTTS

-1915 SYNTAHTLIDY
+1915 TYNTAHTLIDY

>member
-26 AEADAAVHYTNITT
+26 AEADAAAHYTNITT

-276 DYTFTVTVSEG
+276 DYTFTVIVSEG

-318 AITVEGVTEAVQA
+318 TITVEGVTEAVQK

-376 YAWATKADDRSSSTT
+376 YAWATQAIDRSSSTT

-416 QSLAGFAPT
+416 QNLAGFAPT

-430 TMTVTVVDGDFK
+430 TMTVTVVDGDIK

-463 IRFAESFSAS
+463 IRFAERFSAT

-533 ITVTRLAAIEVG
+533 ITVTRLASIEVG

-594 TFKFSESSTID
+594 SFKFSESSTID

-618 RGITAEWGNFRNGD
+618 RSITAEWGNFRNGD

-734 QSLWVYTDELGGQPN
+734 ESLWVYTDELGGQPN

-769 NANFACINTVDED
+769 NANFACINTIDED
-782 HASTTEAKYASWTY
+782 HASATEVKYASWTY
-796 TRQGGFYW
+796 TRAGGFYW

-822 SGYDTNGAAL
+822 GGYDTNGAAL

-837 YTGEKLD
+837 FTGEKLD

-1162 DAANMVVKVNDT
+1162 DAANMVVKVND
-1174 EVTAV
+1174 
-1179 DGVYTVEKV
+1179 
-1188 SANLTITVEGV
+1188 
-1199 TEKPAVWTASFDI
+1199 
-1212 PEDEK
+1212 
-1217 ANIAI
+1217 
-1222 GGEDDWFNDRITFGT
+1222 
-1237 DKDTKFESVEILI
+1237 
-1250 RFNPETTQLHHVMP
+1250 
-1264 QGLTQ
+1264 
-1269 ELDNEAGT
+1269 
-1277 LKLSIGESGSGVSND
+1277 
-1292 MILRECTYL
+1292 
-1301 LAFAPKALGDAT
+1301 
-1313 VTMEYFK
+1313 
-1320 VDGKDLLTAPVA
+1320 
-1332 LARTIGYKVNWTE
+1332 
-1345 DASYTVTGEKYAAV
+1345 
-1359 DGTYTFTV
+1359 
-1367 AANEGY
+1367 
-1373 DGTNMVVKVND
+1373 

-1422 GSTDSTRSAKYFDMT
+1422 GSTDSIRSAKYFDMT
-1437 PSFDPAIKEYTLLV
+1437 PSFDPAVKEYTLLV

-1504 NIASAESNTLTIT
+1504 NIAGAESNTLTIT

-1561 MTTRD
+1561 MTTKD

-1612 SYNLTVTKA
+1612 SYTLTVTKA
-1621 DHTVT
+1621 DHSVT

-1710 HDDTFESC
+1710 HDDKFESC

-1808 NGIMGTDIFSYTG
+1808 NGIMGTDIFSYSG

-1859 ILLRDGDIVTLGH
+1859 ILLREGDIVTLGH
-1872 FTDWSFFNDTTS
+1872 FSDWSFFNDTTS

-1915 SYNTAHTLIDY
+1915 TYNTAHTLIDY

-1961 TSTLA
+1961 TSKLA

-1977 PGKENSGVICST
+1977 PGKENPGAICST

-2040 DGVIDARD
+2040 DSVIDARD

>member
-26 AEADAAVHYTNITT
+26 AEADAAAHYTNITT

-60 GQSINT
+60 GESINT

-89 LVLSGDDGAVF
+89 LVLSGDDTAVF

-106 PGQSTID
+106 PGQSEIA

-121 TNNDGS
+121 TNDDGS

-133 VENFML
+133 VESFMR
-139 STDGSVAVGMAYY
+139 SAAGSVAVGMAYY

-318 AITVEGVTEAVQA
+318 TITVEGVTEAVQK

-376 YAWATKADDRSSSTT
+376 YAWATQADDRSSSTT

-416 QSLAGFAPT
+416 QNLAGFAPT

-463 IRFAESFSAS
+463 IRFAERFSAT

-533 ITVTRLAAIEVG
+533 ITVTRLASIEVG

-594 TFKFSESSTID
+594 SFKFSESSTID

-618 RGITAEWGNFRNGD
+618 RSITAEWGNFRNGD

-734 QSLWVYTDELGGQPN
+734 ESLWVYTDELGGQPN

-769 NANFACINTVDED
+769 NANFACINTIDED
-782 HASTTEAKYASWTY
+782 HASATEVKYASWTY
-796 TRQGGFYW
+796 TRAGGFYW

-822 SGYDTNGAAL
+822 GGYDTNGAAL

-837 YTGEKLD
+837 FTGEKLD
-844 AHEGIRGDLRSNVSH
+844 THEGIRGDLRSNVSH

-1139 ITGEKTV
+1139 VTGEKTV

-1151 YTFTVTVTEGY
+1151 YTFTVTVSEGY
-1162 DAANMVVKVNDT
+1162 DAANMVVKVNGE

-1179 DGVYTVEKV
+1179 DGIYTVEKV
-1188 SANLTITVEGV
+1188 SSDLTITV
-1199 TEKPAVWTASFDI
+1199 
-1212 PEDEK
+1212 
-1217 ANIAI
+1217 
-1222 GGEDDWFNDRITFGT
+1222 
-1237 DKDTKFESVEILI
+1237 
-1250 RFNPETTQLHHVMP
+1250 
-1264 QGLTQ
+1264 
-1269 ELDNEAGT
+1269 
-1277 LKLSIGESGSGVSND
+1277 SGVKKQVAGHAVT
-1292 MILRECTYL
+1292 LTPGEGYTL
-1301 LAFAPKALGDAT
+1301 TGEAT
-1313 VTMEYFK
+1313 AE
-1320 VDGKDLLTAPVA
+1320 DGKD
-1332 LARTIGYKVNWTE
+1332 
-1345 DASYTVTGEKYAAV
+1345 
-1359 DGTYTFTV
+1359 YTFTV
-1367 AANEGY
+1367 TVSEGY
-1373 DGTNMVVKVND
+1373 DAANMVVKVNGE
-1384 AEVTAV
+1384 EVTAV

-1414 IGLSALRF
+1414 IGLSTLRF
-1422 GSTDSTRSAKYFDMT
+1422 GSTDSIRSAKYFDMT
-1437 PSFDPAIKEYTLLV
+1437 PSFDPAVKEYTLLV

-1476 TWTSMSTGKASN
+1476 TWTSMSTGEASN
-1488 TTLISGSSSGK
+1488 TTLISGSSTGK

-1524 DVYTVKTVRIDPSL
+1524 DVYTVKTVRIAPSL
-1538 TKLALDGVKINETFS
+1538 TKLALDGVKVNETFS

-1561 MTTRD
+1561 MTTKD

-1594 AGENK
+1594 TGENK

-1612 SYNLTVTKA
+1612 SYTITVTKA
-1621 DHTVT
+1621 DHAVT

-1808 NGIMGTDIFSYTG
+1808 NGIMGTDTFNYTG

-1859 ILLRDGDIVTLGH
+1859 ILLREGDIVTLGH
-1872 FTDWSFFNDTTS
+1872 FSDWSFFNDTTS

-1915 SYNTAHTLIDY
+1915 TYNTAHTLIDY

-1977 PGKENSGVICST
+1977 PGKENPGAICST

>member
-14 MTFSLVPVNTFA
+14 MTFSLVPVNAFA
-26 AEADAAVHYTNITT
+26 AEADAAALYTNITT
-40 ESGENV
+40 ESGGNV

-60 GQSINT
+60 GESINT

-89 LVLSGDDGAVF
+89 LVLSGDDTAVF

-106 PGQSTID
+106 PGQSEIA

-121 TNNDGS
+121 TNDDGS

-133 VENFML
+133 VESFMR
-139 STDGSVAVGMAYY
+139 SAAGSVAVGMAYY

-318 AITVEGVTEAVQA
+318 TITVEGVTEAVQE

-406 QALTSGKASG
+406 QKLTSGKAGG
-416 QSLAGFAPT
+416 QNLAGFAPT

-463 IRFAESFSAS
+463 IRFAERFSAS

-533 ITVTRLAAIEVG
+533 ITVTRLASIEVG

-594 TFKFSESSTID
+594 SFKFSESSTID

-618 RGITAEWGNFRNGD
+618 KSITAEWGNFRNGD

-734 QSLWVYTDELGGQPN
+734 ESLWVYTDELGGQPN

-782 HASTTEAKYASWTY
+782 HASATEVKYASWTY

-822 SGYDTNGAAL
+822 GGYDTNGAAL

-837 YTGEKLD
+837 FTGEKLD

-1139 ITGEKTV
+1139 VTGEKTV

-1151 YTFTVTVTEGY
+1151 YTFTVTVSEGY
-1162 DAANMVVKVNDT
+1162 DAA
-1174 EVTAV
+1174 
-1179 DGVYTVEKV
+1179 
-1188 SANLTITVEGV
+1188 
-1199 TEKPAVWTASFDI
+1199 
-1212 PEDEK
+1212 
-1217 ANIAI
+1217 
-1222 GGEDDWFNDRITFGT
+1222 
-1237 DKDTKFESVEILI
+1237 
-1250 RFNPETTQLHHVMP
+1250 
-1264 QGLTQ
+1264 
-1269 ELDNEAGT
+1269 
-1277 LKLSIGESGSGVSND
+1277 
-1292 MILRECTYL
+1292 
-1301 LAFAPKALGDAT
+1301 
-1313 VTMEYFK
+1313 
-1320 VDGKDLLTAPVA
+1320 
-1332 LARTIGYKVNWTE
+1332 
-1345 DASYTVTGEKYAAV
+1345 
-1359 DGTYTFTV
+1359 
-1367 AANEGY
+1367 
-1373 DGTNMVVKVND
+1373 NMVVKVND

-1414 IGLSALRF
+1414 IGLSTLRF
-1422 GSTDSTRSAKYFDMT
+1422 GSTDSVRSAKYFDMT
-1437 PSFDPAIKEYTLLV
+1437 PSFDPAVKEYTLLV

-1561 MTTRD
+1561 MTTKD

-1594 AGENK
+1594 TGENK

-1612 SYNLTVTKA
+1612 SYTLTVTKA

-1710 HDDTFESC
+1710 HDDKFESC

-1808 NGIMGTDIFSYTG
+1808 NGIMGTDTFNYTG

-1859 ILLRDGDIVTLGH
+1859 ILLREGDIVTLGH
-1872 FTDWSFFNDTTS
+1872 FSDWSFFNDTTS

-2006 INGDGVIDSTDVMAL
+2006 INGDGVINSTDVMAL

>member
-26 AEADAAVHYTNITT
+26 AEADAAALYTNITT

-60 GQSINT
+60 GESINT

-89 LVLSGDDGAVF
+89 LVLSGDDTAVF

-106 PGQSTID
+106 PGQSEIA

-121 TNNDGS
+121 TNDDGS

-133 VENFML
+133 VESFMR
-139 STDGSVAVGMAYY
+139 SAAGSVAVGMAYY

-180 EGYTLTGEATVED
+180 EGYTLTGETTVED

-252 GHAVTLTPGEGYT
+252 CHAVTLTPGEGYT

-318 AITVEGVTEAVQA
+318 TITVEGVTEAVQK

-416 QSLAGFAPT
+416 QNLAGFAPT

-463 IRFAESFSAS
+463 IRFAERFS
-473 KTAYTAT
+473 AT

-513 GENKINVVV
+513 GENKIDVVV

-553 KVTVWDSNKDRI
+553 KVTVWDSNKDRV

-594 TFKFSESSTID
+594 SFKFSESSTVD

-618 RGITAEWGNFRNGD
+618 KSITAEWGNFRKGD

-648 TELLWAV
+648 AEILWAV

-691 EVVTEGTMVDK
+691 ETVTEGTMVDK

-734 QSLWVYTDELGGQPN
+734 ESLWVYTDELGGQPN

-782 HASTTEAKYASWTY
+782 HASATEVKYASWTY
-796 TRQGGFYW
+796 TRAGGFYW

-822 SGYDTNGAAL
+822 GGYDTNGAAL

-837 YTGEKLD
+837 FTGEKLD

-1116 GLKTV
+1116 GLKTLS
-1121 TAEIA
+1121 AEIA

-1139 ITGEKTV
+1139 ITGEKTA
-1146 KNGED
+1146 K
-1151 YTFTVTVTEGY
+1151 
-1162 DAANMVVKVNDT
+1162 
-1174 EVTAV
+1174 
-1179 DGVYTVEKV
+1179 
-1188 SANLTITVEGV
+1188 
-1199 TEKPAVWTASFDI
+1199 
-1212 PEDEK
+1212 
-1217 ANIAI
+1217 
-1222 GGEDDWFNDRITFGT
+1222 GG
-1237 DKDTKFESVEILI
+1237 K
-1250 RFNPETTQLHHVMP
+1250 
-1264 QGLTQ
+1264 
-1269 ELDNEAGT
+1269 
-1277 LKLSIGESGSGVSND
+1277 
-1292 MILRECTYL
+1292 
-1301 LAFAPKALGDAT
+1301 
-1313 VTMEYFK
+1313 
-1320 VDGKDLLTAPVA
+1320 
-1332 LARTIGYKVNWTE
+1332 
-1345 DASYTVTGEKYAAV
+1345 
-1359 DGTYTFTV
+1359 
-1367 AANEGY
+1367 
-1373 DGTNMVVKVND
+1373 
-1384 AEVTAV
+1384 
-1390 DGKYTVEKV
+1390 
-1399 SSDLTITVSGVKKII
+1399 
-1414 IGLSALRF
+1414 
-1422 GSTDSTRSAKYFDMT
+1422 
-1437 PSFDPAIKEYTLLV
+1437 
-1451 PDSTNA
+1451 
-1457 VYAWATRGADLS
+1457 
-1469 TKASIKA
+1469 
-1476 TWTSMSTGKASN
+1476 
-1488 TTLISGSSSGK
+1488 
-1499 NLSGF
+1499 
-1504 NIASAESNTLTIT
+1504 
-1517 VTDDGST
+1517 
-1524 DVYTVKTVRIDPSL
+1524 
-1538 TKLALDGVKINETFS
+1538 
-1553 ATKKTYTA
+1553 
-1561 MTTRD
+1561 
-1566 SVTVLATPR
+1566 
-1575 GEDYTVT
+1575 
-1582 YNGETSNVIPLS
+1582 
-1594 AGENK
+1594 
-1599 IEIVVTNKDGYTS
+1599 
-1612 SYNLTVTKA
+1612 
-1621 DHTVT
+1621 
-1626 IPTDESYLVTGKEAV
+1626 
-1641 MDGADYTFKVE
+1641 DYTFKLE
-1652 VDYRYEAGED
+1652 LDYRYEAGED
-1662 FAVKVNG
+1662 FAVQVNG

-1684 TTDLVITVE
+1684 STDLVITVKGVKE
-1693 GATKK
+1693 K

-1718 EQSGQTVA
+1718 EQSGQVMA
-1726 LKKVTVPYFDL
+1726 LKEVTVPYFDL
-1737 ALYGLEDFY
+1737 ELYGLENFY
-1746 FASEDYGPASGD
+1746 FASENYGPASGD

-1799 DAGKGYLAN
+1799 DAGKGYLAD
-1808 NGIMGTDIFSYTG
+1808 NGMGTDIFNYSG

-1827 LQNIWNYDLNLN
+1827 LQNIWKYDLNLN

-1859 ILLRDGDIVTLGH
+1859 ILLREGDIVTLGH
-1872 FTDWSFFNDTTS
+1872 FSDWSFFNDTTS

-1915 SYNTAHTLIDY
+1915 TYNTAHTLIDY

-1977 PGKENSGVICST
+1977 PGKENPGAICST

>member
-60 GQSINT
+60 GESINT
-66 PYYHVTIPEGTEKVL
+66 PYYHVTIPEGTGKVL
-81 LTYPESVN
+81 LTYPESVK

-106 PGQSTID
+106 PGQSEIA

-121 TNNDGS
+121 TNDDGS

-133 VENFML
+133 VESFMR
-139 STDGSVAVGMAYY
+139 SAAGSVAVGMAYY

-318 AITVEGVTEAVQA
+318 TITVEGVTEAVQK

-416 QSLAGFAPT
+416 QNLAGFAPT

-463 IRFAESFSAS
+463 IRFAERFSAT

-513 GENKINVVV
+513 GENKIDVVV

-553 KVTVWDSNKDRI
+553 KVTVWDSNKDRV

-594 TFKFSESSTID
+594 SFKFSESSTID

-618 RGITAEWGNFRNGD
+618 RSITAEWGNFRNGD

-734 QSLWVYTDELGGQPN
+734 ESLWVYTDELGGQPN

-782 HASTTEAKYASWTY
+782 HASATEVKYASWTY

-822 SGYDTNGAAL
+822 GGYDTNGAAL

-837 YTGEKLD
+837 FTGEKLD

-859 DPESDRVFFTT
+859 DPQSDRVFFTT

-981 NYTPGGVSVLKD
+981 NYTPGGISVLKD

-1139 ITGEKTV
+1139 ITGEKTA
-1146 KNGED
+1146 K
-1151 YTFTVTVTEGY
+1151 
-1162 DAANMVVKVNDT
+1162 
-1174 EVTAV
+1174 
-1179 DGVYTVEKV
+1179 
-1188 SANLTITVEGV
+1188 
-1199 TEKPAVWTASFDI
+1199 
-1212 PEDEK
+1212 
-1217 ANIAI
+1217 
-1222 GGEDDWFNDRITFGT
+1222 GG
-1237 DKDTKFESVEILI
+1237 K
-1250 RFNPETTQLHHVMP
+1250 
-1264 QGLTQ
+1264 
-1269 ELDNEAGT
+1269 
-1277 LKLSIGESGSGVSND
+1277 
-1292 MILRECTYL
+1292 
-1301 LAFAPKALGDAT
+1301 
-1313 VTMEYFK
+1313 
-1320 VDGKDLLTAPVA
+1320 
-1332 LARTIGYKVNWTE
+1332 
-1345 DASYTVTGEKYAAV
+1345 
-1359 DGTYTFTV
+1359 
-1367 AANEGY
+1367 
-1373 DGTNMVVKVND
+1373 
-1384 AEVTAV
+1384 
-1390 DGKYTVEKV
+1390 
-1399 SSDLTITVSGVKKII
+1399 
-1414 IGLSALRF
+1414 
-1422 GSTDSTRSAKYFDMT
+1422 
-1437 PSFDPAIKEYTLLV
+1437 
-1451 PDSTNA
+1451 
-1457 VYAWATRGADLS
+1457 
-1469 TKASIKA
+1469 
-1476 TWTSMSTGKASN
+1476 
-1488 TTLISGSSSGK
+1488 
-1499 NLSGF
+1499 
-1504 NIASAESNTLTIT
+1504 
-1517 VTDDGST
+1517 
-1524 DVYTVKTVRIDPSL
+1524 
-1538 TKLALDGVKINETFS
+1538 
-1553 ATKKTYTA
+1553 
-1561 MTTRD
+1561 
-1566 SVTVLATPR
+1566 
-1575 GEDYTVT
+1575 
-1582 YNGETSNVIPLS
+1582 
-1594 AGENK
+1594 
-1599 IEIVVTNKDGYTS
+1599 
-1612 SYNLTVTKA
+1612 
-1621 DHTVT
+1621 
-1626 IPTDESYLVTGKEAV
+1626 
-1641 MDGADYTFKVE
+1641 DYTFKLE
-1652 VDYRYEAGED
+1652 LDYRYEAGED
-1662 FAVKVNG
+1662 FAVQVNG

-1684 TTDLVITVE
+1684 STDLVITVKGVKE
-1693 GATKK
+1693 K
-1698 VLKPVTVYFSFS
+1698 VLEPVTVYFSFS

-1808 NGIMGTDIFSYTG
+1808 NGIMGTDTFNYTG

-1859 ILLRDGDIVTLGH
+1859 ILLREGDIVTLGH
-1872 FTDWSFFNDTTS
+1872 FSDWSFFNDTTS

-1915 SYNTAHTLIDY
+1915 TYNTAHTLIDY

-2006 INGDGVIDSTDVMAL
+2006 INGDGAIDSTDVMAL

>member
-152 VDGENQS
+152 VDEENQS
-159 AAEFFDFTYAAL
+159 AAEFFDFTYAAQ
-171 THAVTLTSG
+171 THAVTLTPG
-180 EGYTLTGEATVED
+180 DGYTLTGEATVED

-252 GHAVTLTPGEGYT
+252 SHAVTLTPGEGYT

-318 AITVEGVTEAVQA
+318 TITVEGVTEAVQK

-340 GDTSTEAKAQM
+340 GDTSTESKAQM

-376 YAWATKADDRSSSTT
+376 YAWATQAIDRSSSTT

-416 QSLAGFAPT
+416 QNLAGFAPT

-463 IRFAESFSAS
+463 IRFAERFSAT

-594 TFKFSESSTID
+594 SFKFSESSTID

-618 RGITAEWGNFRNGD
+618 RSITAEWGNFRNGD

-734 QSLWVYTDELGGQPN
+734 ESLWVYTDELGGQPN

-769 NANFACINTVDED
+769 NANFACINTIDED
-782 HASTTEAKYASWTY
+782 HASATEVKYASWTY
-796 TRQGGFYW
+796 TRAGGFYW

-822 SGYDTNGAAL
+822 GGYDTNGAAL

-1104 VSYTYGFDNANY
+1104 VSYTYGFDSANY

-1139 ITGEKTV
+1139 ITGEKTA
-1146 KNGED
+1146 K
-1151 YTFTVTVTEGY
+1151 
-1162 DAANMVVKVNDT
+1162 
-1174 EVTAV
+1174 
-1179 DGVYTVEKV
+1179 
-1188 SANLTITVEGV
+1188 
-1199 TEKPAVWTASFDI
+1199 
-1212 PEDEK
+1212 
-1217 ANIAI
+1217 
-1222 GGEDDWFNDRITFGT
+1222 GG
-1237 DKDTKFESVEILI
+1237 K
-1250 RFNPETTQLHHVMP
+1250 
-1264 QGLTQ
+1264 
-1269 ELDNEAGT
+1269 
-1277 LKLSIGESGSGVSND
+1277 
-1292 MILRECTYL
+1292 
-1301 LAFAPKALGDAT
+1301 
-1313 VTMEYFK
+1313 
-1320 VDGKDLLTAPVA
+1320 
-1332 LARTIGYKVNWTE
+1332 
-1345 DASYTVTGEKYAAV
+1345 
-1359 DGTYTFTV
+1359 
-1367 AANEGY
+1367 
-1373 DGTNMVVKVND
+1373 
-1384 AEVTAV
+1384 
-1390 DGKYTVEKV
+1390 
-1399 SSDLTITVSGVKKII
+1399 
-1414 IGLSALRF
+1414 
-1422 GSTDSTRSAKYFDMT
+1422 
-1437 PSFDPAIKEYTLLV
+1437 
-1451 PDSTNA
+1451 
-1457 VYAWATRGADLS
+1457 
-1469 TKASIKA
+1469 
-1476 TWTSMSTGKASN
+1476 
-1488 TTLISGSSSGK
+1488 
-1499 NLSGF
+1499 
-1504 NIASAESNTLTIT
+1504 
-1517 VTDDGST
+1517 
-1524 DVYTVKTVRIDPSL
+1524 
-1538 TKLALDGVKINETFS
+1538 
-1553 ATKKTYTA
+1553 
-1561 MTTRD
+1561 
-1566 SVTVLATPR
+1566 
-1575 GEDYTVT
+1575 
-1582 YNGETSNVIPLS
+1582 
-1594 AGENK
+1594 
-1599 IEIVVTNKDGYTS
+1599 
-1612 SYNLTVTKA
+1612 
-1621 DHTVT
+1621 
-1626 IPTDESYLVTGKEAV
+1626 
-1641 MDGADYTFKVE
+1641 DYTFKLE
-1652 VDYRYEAGED
+1652 LDYRYEAGED
-1662 FAVKVNG
+1662 FAVQVNG

-1684 TTDLVITVE
+1684 STDLVITVKGVKE
-1693 GATKK
+1693 K

-1718 EQSGQTVA
+1718 EQSGQVMA
-1726 LKKVTVPYFDL
+1726 LKEVTVPYFDL
-1737 ALYGLEDFY
+1737 ELYGLENFY
-1746 FASEDYGPASGD
+1746 FASENYGPASGD

-1808 NGIMGTDIFSYTG
+1808 NGIMGTDIFSYSG

-1859 ILLRDGDIVTLGH
+1859 ILLREGDIVTLGH
-1872 FTDWSFFNDTTS
+1872 FSDWSFFNDTTS

-1915 SYNTAHTLIDY
+1915 TYNTAHTLIDY

-1961 TSTLA
+1961 TSKLA

-1977 PGKENSGVICST
+1977 PGKENPGAICST

-2040 DGVIDARD
+2040 DSVIDARD

>member
-60 GQSINT
+60 GESINT

-81 LTYPESVN
+81 LTYPESVK

-106 PGQSTID
+106 PGQSEIA

-121 TNNDGS
+121 TNDDGS

-133 VENFML
+133 VESFMR
-139 STDGSVAVGMAYY
+139 SAAGSVAVGMAYY

-318 AITVEGVTEAVQA
+318 TITVEGVTEAVQE

-416 QSLAGFAPT
+416 QNLAGFAPT

-463 IRFAESFSAS
+463 IRFAERFSAT

-533 ITVTRLAAIEVG
+533 ITVTRLASIEVG

-594 TFKFSESSTID
+594 SFKFSESSTID

-618 RGITAEWGNFRNGD
+618 RSITAEWGNFRNGD

-734 QSLWVYTDELGGQPN
+734 ESLWVYTDELGGQPN

-782 HASTTEAKYASWTY
+782 HASATEVKYASWTY
-796 TRQGGFYW
+796 TRAGGFYW

-822 SGYDTNGAAL
+822 GGYDTNGAAL

-837 YTGEKLD
+837 FTGEKLD
-844 AHEGIRGDLRSNVSH
+844 VHEGIRGDLRSNVSH
-859 DPESDRVFFTT
+859 DPQSDRVFFTT

-1008 SEVFTPVGP
+1008 SEVFTPVSP

-1162 DAANMVVKVNDT
+1162 DAANMVVKVND
-1174 EVTAV
+1174 
-1179 DGVYTVEKV
+1179 
-1188 SANLTITVEGV
+1188 
-1199 TEKPAVWTASFDI
+1199 
-1212 PEDEK
+1212 
-1217 ANIAI
+1217 
-1222 GGEDDWFNDRITFGT
+1222 
-1237 DKDTKFESVEILI
+1237 
-1250 RFNPETTQLHHVMP
+1250 
-1264 QGLTQ
+1264 
-1269 ELDNEAGT
+1269 
-1277 LKLSIGESGSGVSND
+1277 
-1292 MILRECTYL
+1292 
-1301 LAFAPKALGDAT
+1301 
-1313 VTMEYFK
+1313 
-1320 VDGKDLLTAPVA
+1320 
-1332 LARTIGYKVNWTE
+1332 
-1345 DASYTVTGEKYAAV
+1345 
-1359 DGTYTFTV
+1359 
-1367 AANEGY
+1367 
-1373 DGTNMVVKVND
+1373 

-1414 IGLSALRF
+1414 IGLSTLRF
-1422 GSTDSTRSAKYFDMT
+1422 GSTDSIRSAKYFDMT
-1437 PSFDPAIKEYTLLV
+1437 PSFDPAVKEYTLLV

-1476 TWTSMSTGKASN
+1476 TWTSMSTGEASN
-1488 TTLISGSSSGK
+1488 TTLISGSSTGK

-1524 DVYTVKTVRIDPSL
+1524 DVYTVKTVRIAPSL
-1538 TKLALDGVKINETFS
+1538 TKLALDGVKVNETFS

-1561 MTTRD
+1561 MTTKD

-1594 AGENK
+1594 TGENK

-1612 SYNLTVTKA
+1612 SYTITVTKA
-1621 DHTVT
+1621 DHAVT

-1710 HDDTFESC
+1710 HDDKFESC

-1799 DAGKGYLAN
+1799 DAGKGYLAD
-1808 NGIMGTDIFSYTG
+1808 NGIMGTDIFSYSG

-1827 LQNIWNYDLNLN
+1827 LQNIWKYDLNLN

-1859 ILLRDGDIVTLGH
+1859 ILLREGDIVTLGH
-1872 FTDWSFFNDTTS
+1872 FSDWSFFNDTTS

-1915 SYNTAHTLIDY
+1915 TYNTAHTLIDY

-1977 PGKENSGVICST
+1977 PGKENPGAICST

-1996 IHEKPVVKGD
+1996 IHEKPAVKGD
-2006 INGDGVIDSTDVMAL
+2006 IDGDGVIDVNDVMAL
-2021 FNAINSG
+2021 SGAINSG
-2028 DDLDATVADVNG
+2028 DDLDAAIADVNG
-2040 DGVIDARD
+2040 DGVVDTFD
-2048 VMALYNIIK
+2048 VMALYEIIK
-2057 SDN
+2057 SND

>member
-26 AEADAAVHYTNITT
+26 AEADAAALYTNITT

-106 PGQSTID
+106 PGQSEIA

-121 TNNDGS
+121 TNDDGS

-152 VDGENQS
+152 VDEENQS

-252 GHAVTLTPGEGYT
+252 SHAVTLTPGEGYT

-318 AITVEGVTEAVQA
+318 TITVEGVTEAVQE

-376 YAWATKADDRSSSTT
+376 YAWATQAIDRSSSTT

-406 QALTSGKASG
+406 QKLTSGKASG
-416 QSLAGFAPT
+416 QNLAGFAPT

-463 IRFAESFSAS
+463 IRFAERFSAT

-533 ITVTRLAAIEVG
+533 ITVTRLASIEVG

-594 TFKFSESSTID
+594 SFKFSESSTID

-618 RGITAEWGNFRNGD
+618 RSITAEWGNFRNGD

-648 TELLWAV
+648 AEILWAV

-734 QSLWVYTDELGGQPN
+734 ESLWVYTDELGGQPN

-769 NANFACINTVDED
+769 NANFACINTIDED
-782 HASTTEAKYASWTY
+782 HASATEVKYASWTY
-796 TRQGGFYW
+796 TRAGGFYW

-822 SGYDTNGAAL
+822 GGYDTNGAAL

-837 YTGEKLD
+837 FTGEKLD
-844 AHEGIRGDLRSNVSH
+844 THEGIRGDLRSNVSH

-1104 VSYTYGFDNANY
+1104 VSYTYGFDSANY

-1139 ITGEKTV
+1139 ITGEKTA
-1146 KNGED
+1146 K
-1151 YTFTVTVTEGY
+1151 
-1162 DAANMVVKVNDT
+1162 
-1174 EVTAV
+1174 
-1179 DGVYTVEKV
+1179 
-1188 SANLTITVEGV
+1188 
-1199 TEKPAVWTASFDI
+1199 
-1212 PEDEK
+1212 
-1217 ANIAI
+1217 
-1222 GGEDDWFNDRITFGT
+1222 GG
-1237 DKDTKFESVEILI
+1237 K
-1250 RFNPETTQLHHVMP
+1250 
-1264 QGLTQ
+1264 
-1269 ELDNEAGT
+1269 
-1277 LKLSIGESGSGVSND
+1277 
-1292 MILRECTYL
+1292 
-1301 LAFAPKALGDAT
+1301 
-1313 VTMEYFK
+1313 
-1320 VDGKDLLTAPVA
+1320 
-1332 LARTIGYKVNWTE
+1332 
-1345 DASYTVTGEKYAAV
+1345 
-1359 DGTYTFTV
+1359 
-1367 AANEGY
+1367 
-1373 DGTNMVVKVND
+1373 
-1384 AEVTAV
+1384 
-1390 DGKYTVEKV
+1390 
-1399 SSDLTITVSGVKKII
+1399 
-1414 IGLSALRF
+1414 
-1422 GSTDSTRSAKYFDMT
+1422 
-1437 PSFDPAIKEYTLLV
+1437 
-1451 PDSTNA
+1451 
-1457 VYAWATRGADLS
+1457 
-1469 TKASIKA
+1469 
-1476 TWTSMSTGKASN
+1476 
-1488 TTLISGSSSGK
+1488 
-1499 NLSGF
+1499 
-1504 NIASAESNTLTIT
+1504 
-1517 VTDDGST
+1517 
-1524 DVYTVKTVRIDPSL
+1524 
-1538 TKLALDGVKINETFS
+1538 
-1553 ATKKTYTA
+1553 
-1561 MTTRD
+1561 
-1566 SVTVLATPR
+1566 
-1575 GEDYTVT
+1575 
-1582 YNGETSNVIPLS
+1582 
-1594 AGENK
+1594 
-1599 IEIVVTNKDGYTS
+1599 
-1612 SYNLTVTKA
+1612 
-1621 DHTVT
+1621 
-1626 IPTDESYLVTGKEAV
+1626 
-1641 MDGADYTFKVE
+1641 DYTFKLE
-1652 VDYRYEAGED
+1652 LDYRYEAGED
-1662 FAVKVNG
+1662 FAVQVNG

-1684 TTDLVITVE
+1684 STDLVITVKGVKE
-1693 GATKK
+1693 K
-1698 VLKPVTVYFSFS
+1698 VLEPVTVYFSFS

-1718 EQSGQTVA
+1718 NESGETMA

-1737 ALYGLEDFY
+1737 ELYGLENFY
-1746 FASEDYGPASGD
+1746 FASENYGPASGD

-1808 NGIMGTDIFSYTG
+1808 NGIMGTDTFNYTG

-1872 FTDWSFFNDTTS
+1872 FSDWSFFNDTTS

-1915 SYNTAHTLIDY
+1915 TYNTAHTLIDY

>member
-14 MTFSLVPVNTFA
+14 MTFSLVPVNAFA
-26 AEADAAVHYTNITT
+26 AEADAAALYTNITT

-60 GQSINT
+60 GESINT

-89 LVLSGDDGAVF
+89 LVLSGDDTAGF

-113 LGGALTVA
+113 FGGALTVA

-152 VDGENQS
+152 VDGENRS

-318 AITVEGVTEAVQA
+318 TITVEGVTEAVQK

-376 YAWATKADDRSSSTT
+376 YAWATQAVDRSSSTT

-416 QSLAGFAPT
+416 QNLAGFAPT

-463 IRFAESFSAS
+463 IRFAERFSAT

-522 TNPGGYTNTYT
+522 TNSGGYTNTYT
-533 ITVTRLAAIEVG
+533 ITVTRLASIEVG

-594 TFKFSESSTID
+594 SFKFSESSTID

-618 RGITAEWGNFRNGD
+618 RSITAEWGNFRNGD

-734 QSLWVYTDELGGQPN
+734 ESLWVYTDELGGQPN

-822 SGYDTNGAAL
+822 GGYDTNGAAL

-1139 ITGEKTV
+1139 ITGEKTA
-1146 KNGED
+1146 K
-1151 YTFTVTVTEGY
+1151 
-1162 DAANMVVKVNDT
+1162 
-1174 EVTAV
+1174 
-1179 DGVYTVEKV
+1179 
-1188 SANLTITVEGV
+1188 
-1199 TEKPAVWTASFDI
+1199 
-1212 PEDEK
+1212 
-1217 ANIAI
+1217 
-1222 GGEDDWFNDRITFGT
+1222 GG
-1237 DKDTKFESVEILI
+1237 K
-1250 RFNPETTQLHHVMP
+1250 
-1264 QGLTQ
+1264 
-1269 ELDNEAGT
+1269 
-1277 LKLSIGESGSGVSND
+1277 
-1292 MILRECTYL
+1292 
-1301 LAFAPKALGDAT
+1301 
-1313 VTMEYFK
+1313 
-1320 VDGKDLLTAPVA
+1320 
-1332 LARTIGYKVNWTE
+1332 
-1345 DASYTVTGEKYAAV
+1345 
-1359 DGTYTFTV
+1359 
-1367 AANEGY
+1367 
-1373 DGTNMVVKVND
+1373 
-1384 AEVTAV
+1384 
-1390 DGKYTVEKV
+1390 
-1399 SSDLTITVSGVKKII
+1399 
-1414 IGLSALRF
+1414 
-1422 GSTDSTRSAKYFDMT
+1422 
-1437 PSFDPAIKEYTLLV
+1437 
-1451 PDSTNA
+1451 
-1457 VYAWATRGADLS
+1457 
-1469 TKASIKA
+1469 
-1476 TWTSMSTGKASN
+1476 
-1488 TTLISGSSSGK
+1488 
-1499 NLSGF
+1499 
-1504 NIASAESNTLTIT
+1504 
-1517 VTDDGST
+1517 
-1524 DVYTVKTVRIDPSL
+1524 
-1538 TKLALDGVKINETFS
+1538 
-1553 ATKKTYTA
+1553 
-1561 MTTRD
+1561 
-1566 SVTVLATPR
+1566 
-1575 GEDYTVT
+1575 
-1582 YNGETSNVIPLS
+1582 
-1594 AGENK
+1594 
-1599 IEIVVTNKDGYTS
+1599 
-1612 SYNLTVTKA
+1612 
-1621 DHTVT
+1621 
-1626 IPTDESYLVTGKEAV
+1626 
-1641 MDGADYTFKVE
+1641 DYTFKLE
-1652 VDYRYEAGED
+1652 LDYRYEAGED
-1662 FAVKVNG
+1662 FAVQVNG

-1684 TTDLVITVE
+1684 STDLVITVKGVKE
-1693 GATKK
+1693 K
-1698 VLKPVTVYFSFS
+1698 VLEPVTVYFSFS

-1718 EQSGQTVA
+1718 DESGETMA

-1737 ALYGLEDFY
+1737 ELYGLENFY
-1746 FASEDYGPASGD
+1746 FASENYGPASGD

-1783 LFLYATEV
+1783 LFIYATEV

-1808 NGIMGTDIFSYTG
+1808 NGIMGTDIFNYSG

-1872 FTDWSFFNDTTS
+1872 FSDWSFFNDTTS

-1915 SYNTAHTLIDY
+1915 TYNTAHTLIDY

>member
-14 MTFSLVPVNTFA
+14 MTFSLVPVNAFA
-26 AEADAAVHYTNITT
+26 AEADAAALYTNITT

-81 LTYPESVN
+81 LTYPESVK

-106 PGQSTID
+106 PGQSEIA

-121 TNNDGS
+121 TNDDGS

-133 VENFML
+133 VESFMR
-139 STDGSVAVGMAYY
+139 SAAGSVAVGMAYY

-252 GHAVTLTPGEGYT
+252 SHAVTLTPGEGYT

-318 AITVEGVTEAVQA
+318 TITVEGVTEAVQK

-416 QSLAGFAPT
+416 QNLAGFAPT

-463 IRFAESFSAS
+463 IRFAERFSAT

-533 ITVTRLAAIEVG
+533 ITVTRVGSIEVG

-618 RGITAEWGNFRNGD
+618 RSITAEWGNFRNGD

-734 QSLWVYTDELGGQPN
+734 ESLWVYTDELGGQPN

-769 NANFACINTVDED
+769 NANFACINTIDED
-782 HASTTEAKYASWTY
+782 HASATEVKYASWTY
-796 TRQGGFYW
+796 TRAGGFYW

-822 SGYDTNGAAL
+822 GGYDTNGAAL

-1162 DAANMVVKVNDT
+1162 DAANMVVKVND
-1174 EVTAV
+1174 
-1179 DGVYTVEKV
+1179 
-1188 SANLTITVEGV
+1188 
-1199 TEKPAVWTASFDI
+1199 
-1212 PEDEK
+1212 
-1217 ANIAI
+1217 
-1222 GGEDDWFNDRITFGT
+1222 
-1237 DKDTKFESVEILI
+1237 
-1250 RFNPETTQLHHVMP
+1250 
-1264 QGLTQ
+1264 
-1269 ELDNEAGT
+1269 
-1277 LKLSIGESGSGVSND
+1277 
-1292 MILRECTYL
+1292 
-1301 LAFAPKALGDAT
+1301 
-1313 VTMEYFK
+1313 
-1320 VDGKDLLTAPVA
+1320 
-1332 LARTIGYKVNWTE
+1332 
-1345 DASYTVTGEKYAAV
+1345 
-1359 DGTYTFTV
+1359 
-1367 AANEGY
+1367 
-1373 DGTNMVVKVND
+1373 

-1422 GSTDSTRSAKYFDMT
+1422 GSTDSIRSAKYFDMT
-1437 PSFDPAIKEYTLLV
+1437 PSFDPAVKEYTLLV

-1504 NIASAESNTLTIT
+1504 NIAGAESNTLTIT

-1561 MTTRD
+1561 MTTKD

-1612 SYNLTVTKA
+1612 SYTLTVTKA
-1621 DHTVT
+1621 DHSVT

-1710 HDDTFESC
+1710 HDDKFESC

-1808 NGIMGTDIFSYTG
+1808 NGIMGTDIFSYSG

-1905 LYHAGADMYG
+1905 LYHAGADMNG

-2006 INGDGVIDSTDVMAL
+2006 INGDGVINSTDVMAL

>member
-60 GQSINT
+60 GESINT
-66 PYYHVTIPEGTEKVL
+66 PYYHVTIPEGTGKVL
-81 LTYPESVN
+81 LTYPESVK

-106 PGQSTID
+106 PGQSEIA

-121 TNNDGS
+121 TNDDGS

-133 VENFML
+133 VESFMR
-139 STDGSVAVGMAYY
+139 SAAGSVAVGMAYY

-318 AITVEGVTEAVQA
+318 TITVEGVTEAVQK

-376 YAWATKADDRSSSTT
+376 YAWATQAVDRSSSTT

-416 QSLAGFAPT
+416 QNLAGFAPT

-463 IRFAESFSAS
+463 IRFAERFSAT

-533 ITVTRLAAIEVG
+533 ITVTRLASIEVG

-553 KVTVWDSNKDRI
+553 KVTVWDSNKDRV

-594 TFKFSESSTID
+594 SFKFSESSTID

-618 RGITAEWGNFRNGD
+618 KSITAEWGNFRKGD

-648 TELLWAV
+648 AEILWAV

-691 EVVTEGTMVDK
+691 ETVTEGTMVDK

-734 QSLWVYTDELGGQPN
+734 ESLWVYTDELGGQPN

-782 HASTTEAKYASWTY
+782 HASATEVKYASWTY
-796 TRQGGFYW
+796 TRAGGFYW

-822 SGYDTNGAAL
+822 GGYDTNGAAL

-837 YTGEKLD
+837 FTGEKLD

-859 DPESDRVFFTT
+859 DPQSDRVFFTT

-1162 DAANMVVKVNDT
+1162 DAANMVVKVND
-1174 EVTAV
+1174 
-1179 DGVYTVEKV
+1179 
-1188 SANLTITVEGV
+1188 
-1199 TEKPAVWTASFDI
+1199 
-1212 PEDEK
+1212 
-1217 ANIAI
+1217 
-1222 GGEDDWFNDRITFGT
+1222 
-1237 DKDTKFESVEILI
+1237 
-1250 RFNPETTQLHHVMP
+1250 
-1264 QGLTQ
+1264 
-1269 ELDNEAGT
+1269 
-1277 LKLSIGESGSGVSND
+1277 
-1292 MILRECTYL
+1292 
-1301 LAFAPKALGDAT
+1301 
-1313 VTMEYFK
+1313 
-1320 VDGKDLLTAPVA
+1320 
-1332 LARTIGYKVNWTE
+1332 
-1345 DASYTVTGEKYAAV
+1345 
-1359 DGTYTFTV
+1359 
-1367 AANEGY
+1367 
-1373 DGTNMVVKVND
+1373 

-1422 GSTDSTRSAKYFDMT
+1422 GSTDSIRSAKYFDMT
-1437 PSFDPAIKEYTLLV
+1437 PSFDPAVKEYTLLV

-1504 NIASAESNTLTIT
+1504 NIAGAESNTLTIT

-1561 MTTRD
+1561 MTTKD

-1612 SYNLTVTKA
+1612 SYTLTVTKA
-1621 DHTVT
+1621 DHSVT

-1710 HDDTFESC
+1710 HDDKFESC

-1808 NGIMGTDIFSYTG
+1808 NGIMGTDIFSYSG

-1859 ILLRDGDIVTLGH
+1859 ILLREGDIVTLGH
-1872 FTDWSFFNDTTS
+1872 FSDWSFFNDTTS

-1915 SYNTAHTLIDY
+1915 TYNTAHTLIDY

-1961 TSTLA
+1961 TSKLP

-1977 PGKENSGVICST
+1977 PGKENPGAICST

-2040 DGVIDARD
+2040 DSVIDARD

>member
-14 MTFSLVPVNTFA
+14 MTFSLVPVNAFA
-26 AEADAAVHYTNITT
+26 AEADAAALYTNITT

-106 PGQSTID
+106 PGQSEIA

-121 TNNDGS
+121 TNDDGS

-318 AITVEGVTEAVQA
+318 TITVEGVTEAVQK

-340 GDTSTEAKAQM
+340 GDTSTESKAQM

-359 PAVKEYTVLVPD
+359 PAVKEYSVLVPD

-376 YAWATKADDRSSSTT
+376 YAWATQAIDRSSSTT

-416 QSLAGFAPT
+416 QNLAGFAPT

-498 VTVNGGSDTTVPLNL
+498 VTVNGGSNTTVPLNL

-533 ITVTRLAAIEVG
+533 ITVTRLASIEVG

-594 TFKFSESSTID
+594 SFKFSESSTVD

-618 RGITAEWGNFRNGD
+618 RSITAEWGNFRNGD

-648 TELLWAV
+648 AEILWAV

-691 EVVTEGTMVDK
+691 ETVTEGTMVDK

-734 QSLWVYTDELGGQPN
+734 ESLWVYTDELGGQPN

-796 TRQGGFYW
+796 TRAGGFYW

-822 SGYDTNGAAL
+822 GGYDTNGAAL

-837 YTGEKLD
+837 FTGEKLD
-844 AHEGIRGDLRSNVSH
+844 THEGIRGDLRSNVSH

-1089 NYVSVVKNEETGGYT
+1089 KYVSVTKNEQTGGYT
-1104 VSYTYGFDNANY
+1104 VSYTYGFDSANY

-1139 ITGEKTV
+1139 ITGEKTA
-1146 KNGED
+1146 K
-1151 YTFTVTVTEGY
+1151 
-1162 DAANMVVKVNDT
+1162 
-1174 EVTAV
+1174 
-1179 DGVYTVEKV
+1179 
-1188 SANLTITVEGV
+1188 
-1199 TEKPAVWTASFDI
+1199 
-1212 PEDEK
+1212 
-1217 ANIAI
+1217 
-1222 GGEDDWFNDRITFGT
+1222 GG
-1237 DKDTKFESVEILI
+1237 K
-1250 RFNPETTQLHHVMP
+1250 
-1264 QGLTQ
+1264 
-1269 ELDNEAGT
+1269 
-1277 LKLSIGESGSGVSND
+1277 
-1292 MILRECTYL
+1292 
-1301 LAFAPKALGDAT
+1301 
-1313 VTMEYFK
+1313 
-1320 VDGKDLLTAPVA
+1320 
-1332 LARTIGYKVNWTE
+1332 
-1345 DASYTVTGEKYAAV
+1345 
-1359 DGTYTFTV
+1359 
-1367 AANEGY
+1367 
-1373 DGTNMVVKVND
+1373 
-1384 AEVTAV
+1384 
-1390 DGKYTVEKV
+1390 
-1399 SSDLTITVSGVKKII
+1399 
-1414 IGLSALRF
+1414 
-1422 GSTDSTRSAKYFDMT
+1422 
-1437 PSFDPAIKEYTLLV
+1437 
-1451 PDSTNA
+1451 
-1457 VYAWATRGADLS
+1457 
-1469 TKASIKA
+1469 
-1476 TWTSMSTGKASN
+1476 
-1488 TTLISGSSSGK
+1488 
-1499 NLSGF
+1499 
-1504 NIASAESNTLTIT
+1504 
-1517 VTDDGST
+1517 
-1524 DVYTVKTVRIDPSL
+1524 
-1538 TKLALDGVKINETFS
+1538 
-1553 ATKKTYTA
+1553 
-1561 MTTRD
+1561 
-1566 SVTVLATPR
+1566 
-1575 GEDYTVT
+1575 
-1582 YNGETSNVIPLS
+1582 
-1594 AGENK
+1594 
-1599 IEIVVTNKDGYTS
+1599 
-1612 SYNLTVTKA
+1612 
-1621 DHTVT
+1621 
-1626 IPTDESYLVTGKEAV
+1626 
-1641 MDGADYTFKVE
+1641 DYTFKLE
-1652 VDYRYEAGED
+1652 LDYRYEAGED
-1662 FAVKVNG
+1662 FAVQVNG

-1684 TTDLVITVE
+1684 STDLVITVKGVKE
-1693 GATKK
+1693 K
-1698 VLKPVTVYFSFS
+1698 VLEPVTVYFSFS

-1799 DAGKGYLAN
+1799 DAGKGYLAD
-1808 NGIMGTDIFSYTG
+1808 NGIMGTDIFSYSG

-1827 LQNIWNYDLNLN
+1827 LQNIWKYDLNLN

-1844 EYPLASAGWGSTCDQ
+1844 EYPLASEGWGSTCDQ
-1859 ILLRDGDIVTLGH
+1859 ILLREGDIVTLGH
-1872 FTDWSFFNDTTS
+1872 FSDWSFFNDTTS

-1966 PGEYIFALAGQ
+1966 PGEYIFAMAGQ
-1977 PGKENSGVICST
+1977 PGKENPGAICST